1 MDVNR
6 FFNYGGDYVKN
17 PNYKKGN
24 GQPKYITSVD
34 ANPKVVSGVLTN
46 TADLPTVFNPDKTS
60 DRLARG
66 MLEHN
71 LPLRREDYINNNFNN
86 ILAESQ
92 SGIEQAKNSL
102 IQMASE
108 VTLGTVKGFADLFDM
123 LIYNNLRDNIDY
135 QNPVSSLLEDWQEAI
150 REDIAP
156 VYADQSKNVFNGGL
170 LDSGFIFQGLPSIMS
185 SLTLMI
191 PSRALTLGGAKY
203 IRFLGNKGVSWLRKA
218 EQANRAIVDG
228 EKLSKAAKLDMFL
241 NDANAFRRTK
251 EFTEFGVSGFAS
263 RLLENYQEARQ
274 TYRDSKDIYRELWN
288 KMDTA
293 QREAAIERLKNENG
307 TDAVNWENEDEVIDL
322 VSRNAADKT
331 FVDDLWN
338 TGFDIYQMYALAKPL
353 RAINGPSRAA
363 LRRFQRTQLQ
373 NLGKSEKEINQI
385 IANRTRW
392 QKTKDAVS
400 DFAFG
405 AKHTMLSELSEGVEE
420 AVNYIAQEEGMTYGK
435 ILLGTY
441 EGGDLGQ
448 RLKQYAVNPKL
459 WDSAFWGFIG
469 GITFAAGGAQINRL
483 TDARRIQQ
491 KAEEVN
497 KVHPEFNVKIPTFW
511 EAYRQTE
518 NDNRLRNLKSRADM
532 YKKAIG
538 DLIKIKNGED
548 INGITQN
555 GKLESEGEIEA
566 ARNYRFLSFV
576 DDVLLDAMDSGNYD
590 MAREFLESDELAN
603 AFIESG
609 YMSKKDMDNLRTNV
623 RTRGEELIKKYN
635 KHLRI
640 ARNAT
645 ESFGRQNDADLWKTP
660 AEFFNLV
667 ARQNIKHELTAEY
680 FQSQIDAINASDLV
694 LEDDVKE
701 KLNEAGVD
709 FKGMI
714 DTIMTAHQIGMINA
728 QIADIENSSR
738 KSTLTGQNDLRLLK
752 LQKKVLEE
760 GLSNQRLINKK
771 PESDV
776 NRLSRILLGL
786 QNAASVEVVPG
797 SGTSEGNPIAYQ
809 ANTANDNYIT
819 FKNTV
824 ESKDKELIKKLH
836 PAIEEILDNTSEEE
850 QDNLISRAL
859 RQSNVANQQLETI
872 YRDIN
877 TGELTGEAK
886 LLKNISEQLA
896 TNYANLSTYQHLKN
910 FERAQIATTKD
921 EVLQQVHM
929 ISNFFNEDRQV
940 VIEQGNA
947 LLHHLAKKY
956 GKDNILAELTQYLEE
971 GIHSDYFDAFEK
983 EERDAFDY
991 YVKLMN
997 LMQPQNDLLLGDVR
1011 RSLNANE
1018 IHDFTIDKPVVDRI
1032 LDERRRAA
1040 EKSSTSE
1047 KPVTGASTLGST
1059 ISSADTEETAEE
1071 TKSGEIEEIEDG
1083 EEKEESEFEDT
1094 EGEVIIGDTRSDTD
1108 NTTTNTGLDI
1118 SKSTNYLYRHSAHLS
1133 AVKNI
1138 ITTANNDVNAVHQI
1152 VEKTKQE
1159 IDKVK
1164 QDLEEVKRQYAG
1176 RNDISDVTRGPLAQL
1191 GILGQRLAE
1200 AEAAEFILNS
1210 DEGAIETAFDETSVS
1225 DKTKLEQIK
1234 QKVLKLKQEI
1244 SSTGEEEQPFDEDMA
1259 MIEIADAIKSL
1270 ATSENKSLNDESV
1283 IARIKQ
1289 VFKEDNTDL
1298 TDEVVDVLFSR
1309 AKTLN
1314 AAESGEEYRALE
1326 SEIADGVIRL
1336 SAINTSDPTSLAA
1349 KRAKQILNSSFEEL
1363 LKTYNTYLG
1372 RGTVNGKQVIY
1383 LESLLRYAKAITN
1396 NKYSAEQVFAAINK
1410 IIVDNPNKYV
1420 VVSENQ
1426 DTQHI
1431 IQEVAKPITVR
1442 RANLD
1447 DRIGGKNFDFAAV
1460 INKVDK
1466 DTRKKILDALE
1477 KCKVGDKIICRLNN
1491 NRTTKKKFD
1500 GTKFENGISFFLQTE
1515 EGELLVAV
1523 APTPASLDGT
1533 KATGTGHWYE
1543 QENGWFHEFD
1553 YDTNNAREYELEKF
1567 FKDLLTS
1574 DDTDAVEFRR
1584 LLHEYESL
1592 RFDEYQALEPKYIA
1606 QAYPHLEAFAR
1617 NKGYNIDKPSK
1628 TAKPRYLYAI
1638 GETSFEDQRRRF
1650 RHISALD
1657 VFVLDEQALV
1667 LESLGFV
1674 KRTAQEEADSK
1685 RDSIHQWF
1693 LKMIESSNA
1702 RQQIKDDI
1710 KASDDDSTIV
1720 TIATKNEPTL
1730 IITDE
1735 AHAAPVSVAI
1745 ADKHKDSIKIATGT
1759 IGDTS
1764 TVTASGQAEPFS
1776 IVGQNTKSR
1785 TVVLIDKP
1793 QGGQTYI
1800 NAYPINMKAPVI
1812 STNNKMK
1819 AFKLALETR
1828 LKELLD
1834 EWKDTKDSTALQAF
1848 IYELVGVDSKA
1859 SSLFRGFRPQAI
1871 PNTPNG
1877 FRIPFRVKNGE
1888 IVPITDTEGTVHY
1901 LNFFDSVP
1909 SAGGRIA
1916 RAAVQEF
1923 DTTPGVNNE
1932 KATIWNRTPKDTS
1945 NLTAQT
1951 RLEKRIIDVV
1961 INSLIFKIDPLYIL
1975 ADNSPSVTHTGI
1987 ASRDADGNFI
1997 LKVSGIKN
2005 VPKALEDY
2013 KDKDGNIVIDDFGS
2027 FGDFILKNDLV
2038 NLSTTHY
2045 GNTNF
2050 EFRDNNKG
2058 QLGIT
2063 YTLDNNPVSSPVEG
2077 IDTTPPAKP
2086 ASVEETL
2093 RAKVE
2098 SIFDKASKSKRKQN
2112 ISKQLLT
2119 TIVEKL
2125 GETSSLYKIIYPTE
2139 RSKTPRIP
2147 TILNSLLHSNV
2158 KEIKDFNG
2166 ASITYKDSSITIVPD
2181 NASAMYVPED
2191 CVITTANGTI
2201 QLHKGDIVVGDIFM
2215 NWLDGNN
2222 TELYDAIR
2230 SLIHENLHASM
2241 DEKKVDS
2248 PYNNEYLISGLEEIY
2263 NELKAAKPDSKFVTK
2278 DLSKLS
2284 KSKKQYELEEFL
2296 VESLTNFELIK
2307 ELNEVSAENVILPTK
2322 KKSLLAKLL
2331 DRILNWLKD
2340 FLGKD
2345 FNVNKDSLL
2354 AKEFE
2359 IFESVINETPAD
2371 TTNRE
2376 EPTDSST
2383 GDVTEPI
2390 EPDTIVPDNN
2400 AINNADIDSIDLS
2413 GMFSTVAVSNQDNI
2427 SSEMQAIKERAIA
2440 DGTFMKAPNGNPTNL
2455 TERQWLQVRTKAFKD
2470 WFGDW
2475 EKAFIIPMSF
2485 MPKKGWVVGK
2495 IIDNPIDAANIC
2507 DNTQIKVLNSII
2519 KQFGKPNNKGKF
2531 YAKPVTIWAKSPIN
2545 NKQIHHSTVAVR
2557 INGKIYLY
2565 DMPQSEYIKYNS
2577 ENNGTVIKEYSP
2589 RLIEY
2594 TEENLKTLYGTADE
2608 NIHLNDESILDN
2620 DIIELPLTNASKVV
2634 DENGEPLVVYHGSRY
2649 QFNIIDFNKSEDK
2662 TSFFATDNKDTSSTY
2677 GLGQGYALFF
2687 NLKNPYILDG
2697 LGQPWNKLKLNE
2709 EDYTDKTEIWKM
2721 PFMTTK
2727 EIVSWAKEKGY
2738 DGVIFNDIIDNGK
2751 YTGIVYENESLV
2763 LQELEYKGFPNTY
2776 IKERRDRILDMMR
2789 ADVFAA
2795 FDTPNQIKS
2804 ATDNIGAFSSTNN
2817 DIRFSSLS
2825 VSNSTPSATAPSI
2838 RSFMANLDSS
2848 TYDDIQEKL
2857 NNGVMSITCK

>member
-24 GQPKYITSVD
+24 GQPKYITSVN
-34 ANPKVVSGVLTN
+34 ANSNVVSGVLTN

-123 LIYNNLRDNIDY
+123 IVYNNIRDNIDY

-185 SLTLMI
+185 SLTLLI
-191 PSRALTLGGAKY
+191 PSRALTLGGAKA
-203 IRFLGNKGVSWLRKA
+203 IRFLGNKGVGWLRKA
-218 EQANRAIVDG
+218 EQANRAITDG

-251 EFTEFGVSGFAS
+251 EFTEFGVGGFAS

-274 TYRDSKDIYRELWN
+274 TYRDSKGIYRETWN

-307 TDAVNWENEDEVIDL
+307 VDAVNWENEDEVIDL

-373 NLGKSEKEINQI
+373 NLGKSEKEINDI

-405 AKHTMLSELSEGVEE
+405 AKHTMLAELSEGVEE

-435 ILLGTY
+435 MLLGAY

-448 RLKQYAVNPKL
+448 RLKQYAVDPKL
-459 WDSAFWGFIG
+459 WDSAFWGFVG

-491 KAEEVN
+491 RAEEVN
-497 KVHPEFNVKIPTFW
+497 KVHPELNIKIPTFW

-518 NDNRLRNLKSRADM
+518 NDNRLRNLTSRADM
-532 YKKAIG
+532 YKKTID
-538 DLIKIKNGED
+538 DLTKIKNGED

-566 ARNYRFLSFV
+566 ARNYRFFSFV

-590 MAREFLESDELAN
+590 MAREFLKSDELAN

-609 YMSKKDMDNLRTNV
+609 HMSKEDMDKLRTNV

-640 ARNAT
+640 ARNAV
-645 ESFGRQNDADLWKTP
+645 ESLGRENHADLWKTP
-660 AEFFNLV
+660 AEFFNIV

-694 LEDDVKE
+694 LEDDVRE
-701 KLNEAGVD
+701 KLDEAGVD
-709 FKGMI
+709 FKGMM

-738 KSTLTGQNDLRLLK
+738 KSTLTGQNDLRLLN

-771 PESDV
+771 PESNVD
-776 NRLSRILLGL
+776 RLSRILFGL

-797 SGTSEGNPIAYQ
+797 SGTTEGNPTAYQ
-809 ANTANDNYIT
+809 ANTANANYIT

-836 PAIEEILDNTSEEE
+836 PVIEEILDSTPVEE
-850 QDNLISRAL
+850 QDDLITRAL
-859 RQSNVANQQLETI
+859 RTSNVANQQLETI
-872 YRDIN
+872 YRDRS

-910 FERAQIATTKD
+910 FENAQIATTKD

-929 ISNFFNEDRQV
+929 ISNFFNEDKQV
-940 VIEQGNA
+940 AIEQGNA

-956 GKDNILAELTQYLEE
+956 GKDNILDELIQYLKE
-971 GIHSDYFDAFEK
+971 GTHSDYFNTFDK

-997 LMQPQNDLLLGDVR
+997 LMQPQNDLLLGDIR
-1011 RSLNANE
+1011 RSLDANE
-1018 IHDFTIDKPVVDRI
+1018 IHDFTIDKPIVDRI

-1047 KPVTGASTLGST
+1047 KPVTGASVSGLT
-1059 ISSADTEETAEE
+1059 ISSADTKEMADEAESE
-1071 TKSGEIEEIEDG
+1071 EIEEIE
-1083 EEKEESEFEDT
+1083 ERKKKKESELEDT
-1094 EGEVIIGDTRSDTD
+1094 EGEVIIGDTRGDILKHPD
-1108 NTTTNTGLDI
+1108 NIAAGTLLAKLQTKSPGRMTNDELND
-1118 SKSTNYLYRHSAHLS
+1118 YL
-1133 AVKNI
+1133 N
-1138 ITTANNDVNAVHQI
+1138 QI
-1152 VEKTKQE
+1152 NEVAAD
-1159 IDKVK
+1159 DK
-1164 QDLEEVKRQYAG
+1164 Y
-1176 RNDISDVTRGPLAQL
+1176 ISDFNRQQL
-1191 GILGQRLAE
+1191 
-1200 AEAAEFILNS
+1200 NVYK
-1210 DEGAIETAFDETSVS
+1210 ETI
-1225 DKTKLEQIK
+1225 TKEINNRPDAS
-1234 QKVLKLKQEI
+1234 I
-1244 SSTGEEEQPFDEDMA
+1244 SSMGEETQPFNEDMA
-1259 MIEIADAIKSL
+1259 MLEIADGIKTL
-1270 ATSENKSLNDESV
+1270 ATSESKTLDDEGV

-1289 VFKEDNTDL
+1289 VFKEDNPEL
-1298 TDEVVDVLFSR
+1298 SDEVVDVLFSR
-1309 AKTLN
+1309 AKALN

-1326 SEIADGVIRL
+1326 SELADGIIRL
-1336 SAINTSDPTSLAA
+1336 SSIGTSDSTSLAA
-1349 KRAKQILNSSFEEL
+1349 QRAKQILNSSFEEL

-1410 IIVDNPNKYV
+1410 IIVDNPDKYV

-1447 DRIGGKNFDFAAV
+1447 DRIGGKNFDFAVV

-1466 DTRKKILDALE
+1466 DTRKKILDALD
-1477 KCKVGDKIICRLNN
+1477 KCKVGDKVICRLN
-1491 NRTTKKKFD
+1491 TDPDKKD
-1500 GTKFENGISFFLQTE
+1500 ANGNPWENGIDFYLVTE
-1515 EGELLVAV
+1515 EGEILIAQ
-1523 APTPASLDGT
+1523 APTPAVPKGT
-1533 KATGTGHWYE
+1533 SYYKGTGHWIE
-1543 QENGWFHEFD
+1543 AENSWWYQFS
-1553 YDTNNAREYELEKF
+1553 YDTNNPVEYDIEKF

-1574 DDTDAVEFRR
+1574 DDADAVEFRR

-1592 RFDEYQALEPKYIA
+1592 KFDEYETLTPQYTA
-1606 QAYPHLEAFAR
+1606 QAYPHLEAFAKK
-1617 NKGYNIDKPSK
+1617 KGYNIDDPERKNNK
-1628 TAKPRYLYAI
+1628 RDYLYQKGAL
-1638 GETSFEDQRRRF
+1638 SFEDQCKRF
-1650 RHISALD
+1650 RHISSLD

-1710 KASDDDSTIV
+1710 KHSDDNSTVV

-1730 IITDE
+1730 IITDK

-1745 ADKHKDSIKIATGT
+1745 ANKHKDSIKIATGT

-1812 STNNKMK
+1812 TTNNKMK

-1945 NLTAQT
+1945 NLTTQT

-1961 INSLIFKIDPLYIL
+1961 INSLIFKVDPLYIL

-2013 KDKDGNIVIDDFGS
+2013 KDKDGNIVIDGFGS

-2045 GNTNF
+2045 GDTNF

-2077 IDTTPPAKP
+2077 IDTTPQAKP
-2086 ASVEETL
+2086 APVEETL

-2098 SIFDKASKSKRKQN
+2098 SIFDKASKTKRKQN
-2112 ISKQLLT
+2112 VSRQLLT
-2119 TIVEKL
+2119 AIVEKR
-2125 GETSSLYKIIYPTE
+2125 GETSSLYKIIYPTS

-2166 ASITYKDSSITIVPD
+2166 ASITYKDSSTTIVPD

-2191 CVITTANGTI
+2191 CAITTANGTI
-2201 QLHKGDIVVGDIFM
+2201 QLHKGDIVVGDIFI

-2263 NELKAAKPDSKFVTK
+2263 NELKAAKPNSRFVTK
-2278 DLSKLS
+2278 DLSNLS

-2322 KKSLLAKLL
+2322 KKSLLSKLL
-2331 DRILNWLKD
+2331 DRILNWLRD

-2359 IFESVINETPAD
+2359 IFESVINETPD
-2371 TTNRE
+2371 NTTNRE
-2376 EPTDSST
+2376 EPMDSST
-2383 GDVTEPI
+2383 GDVIEPT
-2390 EPDTIVPDNN
+2390 EPDTIIPDNN
-2400 AINNADIDSIDLS
+2400 AINNVDIDSIDLS

-2427 SSEMQAIKERAIA
+2427 YSEMQVIKERSIA
-2440 DGTFMKAPNGNPTNL
+2440 DGTFMNAPNGNPTNL
-2455 TERQWLQVRTKAFKD
+2455 TERQWLQVRTKEFKE

-2475 EKAFIIPMSF
+2475 
-2485 MPKKGWVVGK
+2485 
-2495 IIDNPIDAANIC
+2495 
-2507 DNTQIKVLNSII
+2507 
-2519 KQFGKPNNKGKF
+2519 
-2531 YAKPVTIWAKSPIN
+2531 IN
-2545 NKQIHHSTVAVR
+2545 DPA
-2557 INGKIYLY
+2557 
-2565 DMPQSEYIKYNS
+2565 
-2577 ENNGTVIKEYSP
+2577 
-2589 RLIEY
+2589 
-2594 TEENLKTLYGTADE
+2594 
-2608 NIHLNDESILDN
+2608 
-2620 DIIELPLTNASKVV
+2620 NASKVV
-2634 DENGEPLVVYHGSRY
+2634 DENGEPLVVYHGNR
-2649 QFNIIDFNKSEDK
+2649 
-2662 TSFFATDNKDTSSTY
+2662 TDNKITTFDLSRKGTEHKERAISGFWFTTDKDIAKEE
-2677 GLGQGYALFF
+2677 YALKPESIGKGIEYLQYGEVIPVFL
-2687 NLKNPYILDG
+2687 NIKNPI
-2697 LGQPWNKLKLNE
+2697 
-2709 EDYTDKTEIWKM
+2709 KTEQQGIEVKDT
-2721 PFMTTK
+2721 FYGRFTT
-2727 EIVSWAKEKGY
+2727 AKEKLNDFIDRSKALTRKNTDGY
-2738 DGVIFNDIIDNGK
+2738 ILTLVDSDN
-2751 YTGIVYENESLV
+2751 
-2763 LQELEYKGFPNTY
+2763 
-2776 IKERRDRILDMMR
+2776 R
-2789 ADVFAA
+2789 ADDFVSKQIQLVVNN
-2795 FDTPNQIKS
+2795 PNQIKS
-2804 ATDNIGAFSSTNN
+2804 ATDNNGDFSSTNN

-2838 RSFMANLDSS
+2838 RSFMANLDAS

-2857 NNGVMSITCK
+2857 NNGVISITCK

>member
-24 GQPKYITSVD
+24 GQPKYITSVN
-34 ANPKVVSGVLTN
+34 ANSNVVSGVLTN

-66 MLEHN
+66 MLEHS

-108 VTLGTVKGFADLFDM
+108 VTLGTVKGFSDLFDM

-185 SLTLMI
+185 SLTLLI

-203 IRFLGNKGVSWLRKA
+203 IRFLGNKGVGWLRKA

-435 ILLGTY
+435 ILLGAY

-532 YKKAIG
+532 YKKAID
-538 DLIKIKNGED
+538 DLSKIKNRED

-566 ARNYRFLSFV
+566 ARTYRFLNFV

-694 LEDDVKE
+694 LEDDVRE

-709 FKGMI
+709 FKGMM

-819 FKNTV
+819 FKNIV

-872 YRDIN
+872 YRDTN

-956 GKDNILAELTQYLEE
+956 GKDNILSELTQYLEE

-1032 LDERRRAA
+1032 LDERKRAA

-1047 KPVTGASTLGST
+1047 KSVTGASTLGST
-1059 ISSADTEETAEE
+1059 ISSAGTEETAEE
-1071 TKSGEIEEIEDG
+1071 AESGEIEEIEG
-1083 EEKEESEFEDT
+1083 REEKEESEFEDT
-1094 EGEVIIGDTRSDTD
+1094 EGEVIIGDTRNNTD
-1108 NTTTNTGLDI
+1108 STTTNTGLDI
-1118 SKSTNYLYRHSAHLS
+1118 SKSTNYLYRHPAHLS
-1133 AVKNI
+1133 DVKSI
-1138 ITTANNDVNAVHQI
+1138 ITTANNDVNAVHQV

-1234 QKVLKLKQEI
+1234 QKVLKLKQES

-1270 ATSENKSLNDESV
+1270 ATSESKSLNDESV

-1326 SEIADGVIRL
+1326 SELADGIIRL
-1336 SAINTSDPTSLAA
+1336 SAIGTSDPTSLAA
-1349 KRAKQILNSSFEEL
+1349 QRAKQILNSSFEEL

-1410 IIVDNPNKYV
+1410 IIVDNPDKYV

-1477 KCKVGDKIICRLNN
+1477 KCKVGDKVICRLNIDPN
-1491 NRTTKKKFD
+1491 KKD
-1500 GTKFENGISFFLQTE
+1500 ANGNPYENGIDFYLVTE
-1515 EGELLVAV
+1515 EGEILVAQ
-1523 APTPASLDGT
+1523 APTPAVPKGT
-1533 KATGTGHWYE
+1533 SYYKGTGHWVE
-1543 QENGWFHEFD
+1543 AENSWWYQFS
-1553 YDTNNAREYELEKF
+1553 YDTNNPVEYDIEKF
-1567 FKDLLTS
+1567 FKDLLIS
-1574 DDTDAVEFRR
+1574 DDADAVEFRR

-1592 RFDEYQALEPKYIA
+1592 RFDEYEALTPKYTA
-1606 QAYPHLEAFAR
+1606 QAYPHLEAFAEK
-1617 NKGYNIDKPSK
+1617 KGYNINDPEKK
-1628 TAKPRYLYAI
+1628 DNKRDYLYQK
-1638 GETSFEDQRRRF
+1638 GTLSFEDQCRRF

-1674 KRTAQEEADSK
+1674 KRTAQEEANSK

-1720 TIATKNEPTL
+1720 TITTKNEPTL

-1735 AHAAPVSVAI
+1735 AHAVPVSVAI

-2086 ASVEETL
+2086 TPVEETL

-2139 RSKTPRIP
+2139 RSKTPHIP

-2166 ASITYKDSSITIVPD
+2166 AGITYKDSSTTIVPD

-2191 CVITTANGTI
+2191 CAITTANGTI

-2359 IFESVINETPAD
+2359 IFESVINETPTD

-2455 TERQWLQVRTKAFKD
+2455 TEIQWLQVRTKNFIN

-2475 EKAFIIPMSF
+2475 
-2485 MPKKGWVVGK
+2485 
-2495 IIDNPIDAANIC
+2495 
-2507 DNTQIKVLNSII
+2507 
-2519 KQFGKPNNKGKF
+2519 
-2531 YAKPVTIWAKSPIN
+2531 IN
-2545 NKQIHHSTVAVR
+2545 
-2557 INGKIYLY
+2557 
-2565 DMPQSEYIKYNS
+2565 DP
-2577 ENNGTVIKEYSP
+2577 
-2589 RLIEY
+2589 
-2594 TEENLKTLYGTADE
+2594 D
-2608 NIHLNDESILDN
+2608 
-2620 DIIELPLTNASKVV
+2620 NASKVV
-2634 DENGEPLVVYHGSRY
+2634 DKNGEPLVVYHGSRY

-2677 GLGQGYALFF
+2677 GLGQGHALFF

-2776 IKERRDRILDMMR
+2776 IEKRRDRILDMMR

-2804 ATDNIGAFSSTNN
+2804 ATDNNGDFSSTNN

-2838 RSFMANLDSS
+2838 RSFMANLDAS
-2848 TYDDIQEKL
+2848 TYEDIQEKL
-2857 NNGVMSITCK
+2857 NNGVISITCK

>member
-34 ANPKVVSGVLTN
+34 ANSKVVSGVLTN
-46 TADLPTVFNPDKTS
+46 TADLPTVFNPDKAS

-66 MLEHN
+66 MLDHN

-191 PSRALTLGGAKY
+191 PSRALTLGGSKV
-203 IRFLGNKGVSWLRKA
+203 IRFLGNKGVGWLRKA
-218 EQANRAIVDG
+218 EQANRAITDG

-241 NDANAFRRTK
+241 NDANAYRRTK
-251 EFTEFGVSGFAS
+251 EFAEFGVGGFAS

-274 TYRDSKDIYRELWN
+274 TYRDSKGIYREIWN

-307 TDAVNWENEDEVIDL
+307 ENAINWENEDEVIDL

-373 NLGKSEKEINQI
+373 NLGKTEKEINEI

-405 AKHTMLSELSEGVEE
+405 AKHTMLAELSEGVEE

-435 ILLGTY
+435 MLLGDY
-441 EGGDLGQ
+441 KGGDLGQ

-459 WDSAFWGFIG
+459 WDSAFWGFVG

-491 KAEEVN
+491 RAEEVN
-497 KVHPEFNVKIPTFW
+497 KVHPDLNIKIPTFW

-518 NDNRLRNLKSRADM
+518 NDNRLRNLTSRADM
-532 YKKAIG
+532 YKKTID
-538 DLIKIKNGED
+538 DLTKIKDGKD

-566 ARNYRFLSFV
+566 ARNYRFFSFV
-576 DDVLLDAMDSGNYD
+576 DDILLDAMDSGNYD

-609 YMSKKDMDNLRTNV
+609 HMSKEDMDKLRTNI
-623 RTRGEELIKKYN
+623 RIRGEELIKKYN

-640 ARNAT
+640 ARNAA
-645 ESFGRQNDADLWKTP
+645 ESLGKENHADLWKIP

-694 LEDDVKE
+694 LEDDVRE
-701 KLNEAGVD
+701 KLDEAGVD
-709 FKGMI
+709 FKGMM

-728 QIADIENSSR
+728 QIADIENSSK

-760 GLSNQRLINKK
+760 GLSNQRLVNKK
-771 PESDV
+771 PESNVD
-776 NRLSRILLGL
+776 RLSRILFGL

-797 SGTSEGNPIAYQ
+797 TGTTEGNPTAYQ
-809 ANTANDNYIT
+809 ANTANANYIT

-836 PAIEEILDNTSEEE
+836 PVIEEILDSTPVEE
-850 QDNLISRAL
+850 QDDLITRAL
-859 RQSNVANQQLETI
+859 RTSNVTNQQLETI
-872 YRDIN
+872 YRDSK

-929 ISNFFNEDRQV
+929 ISNFFNEDKQV
-940 VIEQGNA
+940 AIEQGNA

-971 GIHSDYFDAFEK
+971 GTHSDYFNTFDK
-983 EERDAFDY
+983 EERDTFDY
-991 YVKLMN
+991 YTKLMN

-1011 RSLNANE
+1011 RSLAANE

-1047 KPVTGASTLGST
+1047 KPATGASASGST
-1059 ISSADTEETAEE
+1059 ISSADTEETTEEAESE
-1071 TKSGEIEEIEDG
+1071 EIEEIEEG
-1083 EEKEESEFEDT
+1083 EEVEESESEDT
-1094 EGEVIIGDTRSDTD
+1094 EGEVIIGDTGSAEDTED
-1108 NTTTNTGLDI
+1108 DTAEGDTAAGE
-1118 SKSTNYLYRHSAHLS
+1118 ST
-1133 AVKNI
+1133 
-1138 ITTANNDVNAVHQI
+1138 
-1152 VEKTKQE
+1152 
-1159 IDKVK
+1159 
-1164 QDLEEVKRQYAG
+1164 
-1176 RNDISDVTRGPLAQL
+1176 
-1191 GILGQRLAE
+1191 
-1200 AEAAEFILNS
+1200 
-1210 DEGAIETAFDETSVS
+1210 
-1225 DKTKLEQIK
+1225 
-1234 QKVLKLKQEI
+1234 I
-1244 SSTGEEEQPFDEDMA
+1244 SSTGEEIQPFDEDMA
-1259 MIEIADAIKSL
+1259 MLEIADGIKEL
-1270 ATSENKSLNDESV
+1270 ATSENLPINDETV
-1283 IARIKQ
+1283 VGLIREAFKQ
-1289 VFKEDNTDL
+1289 DNPDL

-1309 AKTLN
+1309 AKALN
-1314 AAESGEEYRALE
+1314 AAESGEEYRVLE
-1326 SEIADGVIRL
+1326 SELADGVIRL
-1336 SAINTSDPTSLAA
+1336 SAIGTSDPTSLAA
-1349 KRAKQILNSSFEEL
+1349 QRAKQILNSSFEEL

-1410 IIVDNPNKYV
+1410 IIVDNPDKYV

-1447 DRIGGKNFDFAAV
+1447 DRIGGKNFNFEAV
-1460 INKVDK
+1460 LDKVDK
-1466 DTRKKILDALE
+1466 DTRKKILDALD
-1477 KCKVGDKIICRLNN
+1477 KCKVGDKVICRLNDN
-1491 NRTTKKKFD
+1491 LTTKKKFD

-1523 APTPASLDGT
+1523 APTPASLGGT

-1574 DDTDAVEFRR
+1574 DDADAVEFRR

-1592 RFDEYQALEPKYIA
+1592 RFDEYQALEPQYVR

-1638 GETSFEDQRRRF
+1638 GETSFEDQCRRF

-1710 KASDDDSTIV
+1710 KASDDDSTII

-1745 ADKHKDSIKIATGT
+1745 ANKHKDTIKIATGT

-1800 NAYPINMKAPVI
+1800 NAYPINMKAPAI

-1877 FRIPFRVKNGE
+1877 FRIPFRVKDGE

-1909 SAGGRIA
+1909 SAGGRVA

-1923 DTTPGVNNE
+1923 DTTPGANNE
-1932 KATIWNRTPKDTS
+1932 KATVWNRTPKDTS
-1945 NLTAQT
+1945 NLTAQA

-1961 INSLIFKIDPLYIL
+1961 INSLIFKVDPLYIL

-2013 KDKDGNIVIDDFGS
+2013 KDKDGNIVIDGFGS

-2045 GNTNF
+2045 GDTNF

-2086 ASVEETL
+2086 APVEETL

-2098 SIFDKASKSKRKQN
+2098 SIFDKAAKAKRKQN
-2112 ISKQLLT
+2112 VSRQLLT

-2125 GETSSLYKIIYPTE
+2125 GETSSLYKIIYPTGK
-2139 RSKTPRIP
+2139 SKTPRIP
-2147 TILNSLLHSNV
+2147 TILRSLLHGNV
-2158 KEIKDFNG
+2158 REIKDFNG
-2166 ASITYKDSSITIVPD
+2166 ASITYKDSSTTIVPD
-2181 NASAMYVPED
+2181 SASAMYVPED
-2191 CVITTANGTI
+2191 CTITTASGTI

-2263 NELKAAKPDSKFVTK
+2263 NELKAAKPDSRFVTK

-2284 KSKKQYELEEFL
+2284 KSQKQYELEEFL

-2307 ELNEVSAENVILPTK
+2307 ELNDVSAENVTLPTR

-2331 DRILNWLKD
+2331 DRILNWLSD

-2359 IFESVINETPAD
+2359 IFESVITETPED
-2371 TTNRE
+2371 TINRE

-2383 GDVTEPI
+2383 GDVTEPT
-2390 EPDTIVPDNN
+2390 EPDTITPDNN
-2400 AINNADIDSIDLS
+2400 TINNSSMDDIDNLVT
-2413 GMFSTVAVSNQDNI
+2413 FSTIAV
-2427 SSEMQAIKERAIA
+2427 
-2440 DGTFMKAPNGNPTNL
+2440 
-2455 TERQWLQVRTKAFKD
+2455 
-2470 WFGDW
+2470 
-2475 EKAFIIPMSF
+2475 
-2485 MPKKGWVVGK
+2485 
-2495 IIDNPIDAANIC
+2495 
-2507 DNTQIKVLNSII
+2507 
-2519 KQFGKPNNKGKF
+2519 
-2531 YAKPVTIWAKSPIN
+2531 
-2545 NKQIHHSTVAVR
+2545 
-2557 INGKIYLY
+2557 
-2565 DMPQSEYIKYNS
+2565 
-2577 ENNGTVIKEYSP
+2577 
-2589 RLIEY
+2589 
-2594 TEENLKTLYGTADE
+2594 
-2608 NIHLNDESILDN
+2608 
-2620 DIIELPLTNASKVV
+2620 
-2634 DENGEPLVVYHGSRY
+2634 
-2649 QFNIIDFNKSEDK
+2649 
-2662 TSFFATDNKDTSSTY
+2662 
-2677 GLGQGYALFF
+2677 
-2687 NLKNPYILDG
+2687 
-2697 LGQPWNKLKLNE
+2697 
-2709 EDYTDKTEIWKM
+2709 
-2721 PFMTTK
+2721 
-2727 EIVSWAKEKGY
+2727 
-2738 DGVIFNDIIDNGK
+2738 
-2751 YTGIVYENESLV
+2751 
-2763 LQELEYKGFPNTY
+2763 
-2776 IKERRDRILDMMR
+2776 
-2789 ADVFAA
+2789 
-2795 FDTPNQIKS
+2795 
-2804 ATDNIGAFSSTNN
+2804 
-2817 DIRFSSLS
+2817 
-2825 VSNSTPSATAPSI
+2825 STPSIKSM
-2838 RSFMANLDSS
+2838 MANLDAK
-2848 TYDDIQEKL
+2848 TYTDIQEKL
-2857 NNGVMSITCK
+2857 NNGVISITCK

>member
-46 TADLPTVFNPDKTS
+46 TADLPTVFNPDKAS

-108 VTLGTVKGFADLFDM
+108 VTLGTVKGFSDLFDM
-123 LIYNNLRDNIDY
+123 IIYNNLRDNIDY

-156 VYADQSKNVFNGGL
+156 VYADPNKNVFNGGL
-170 LDSGFIFQGLPSIMS
+170 LDTGFIFQGLPSIMS

-191 PSRALTLGGAKY
+191 PSRALTLGGAKA
-203 IRFLGNKGVSWLRKA
+203 IRFLGNKGVGWLRKA
-218 EQANRAIVDG
+218 EQANRAITDG
-228 EKLSKAAKLDMFL
+228 EKLSKAAKLDTFL

-251 EFTEFGVSGFAS
+251 EFAEFGVGGFAS

-274 TYRDSKDIYRELWN
+274 TYRDSKGIYREIWN

-307 TDAVNWENEDEVIDL
+307 IDAVNWENEDEVIDL

-373 NLGKSEKEINQI
+373 NLGKTEKEINQI

-392 QKTKDAVS
+392 QKTRDAVS

-405 AKHTMLSELSEGVEE
+405 AKHTMLAELSECVEE

-435 ILLGTY
+435 ILLGAY
-441 EGGDLGQ
+441 DGGDLGQ
-448 RLKQYAVNPKL
+448 RMKQYVVNPKL

-491 KAEEVN
+491 RAEEVN
-497 KVHPEFNVKIPTFW
+497 KVHPELNVKIPTFW

-532 YKKAIG
+532 YKKTID
-538 DLIKIKNGED
+538 DLTKIKDGKD

-566 ARNYRFLSFV
+566 ARNYRFFSFV

-609 YMSKKDMDNLRTNV
+609 HMSKEDMDKLRTNIRV
-623 RTRGEELIKKYN
+623 RGEELIKKYN

-640 ARNAT
+640 ARNAA
-645 ESFGRQNDADLWKTP
+645 ESLGKENHADLWKTP

-694 LEDDVKE
+694 LEDDVRE
-701 KLNEAGVD
+701 KLDEAGVD
-709 FKGMI
+709 FKGMM

-728 QIADIENSSR
+728 QIAEIENSSR

-760 GLSNQRLINKK
+760 GLSNQRIVNKM

-776 NRLSRILLGL
+776 DRLSRILFGL

-797 SGTSEGNPIAYQ
+797 SGTAEGNPTAYQ
-809 ANTANDNYIT
+809 ANTANANYIT

-836 PAIEEILDNTSEEE
+836 PAIEEILNNTSEEE
-850 QDNLISRAL
+850 QDDLIARAL
-859 RQSNVANQQLETI
+859 RQSNVTNQQLETI
-872 YRDIN
+872 YRDN
-877 TGELTGEAK
+877 STGELTGEAK

-940 VIEQGNA
+940 VVEQGNA
-947 LLHHLAKKY
+947 LFHHLAKKY

-971 GIHSDYFDAFEK
+971 GTHSDYFNTFDK

-991 YVKLMN
+991 YTKLMN

-1011 RSLNANE
+1011 RSLDANE
-1018 IHDFTIDKPVVDRI
+1018 IHDFTIDKPVIDRI
-1032 LDERRRAA
+1032 LAERRRAA

-1047 KPVTGASTLGST
+1047 KPATGASASGST

-1071 TKSGEIEEIEDG
+1071 AESEEIEEIEEG
-1083 EEKEESEFEDT
+1083 EEVEESESEDT
-1094 EGEVIIGDTRSDTD
+1094 EGEVIIGDTGSAEDTKD
-1108 NTTTNTGLDI
+1108 DTAAGESTT
-1118 SKSTNYLYRHSAHLS
+1118 
-1133 AVKNI
+1133 
-1138 ITTANNDVNAVHQI
+1138 
-1152 VEKTKQE
+1152 
-1159 IDKVK
+1159 
-1164 QDLEEVKRQYAG
+1164 
-1176 RNDISDVTRGPLAQL
+1176 
-1191 GILGQRLAE
+1191 
-1200 AEAAEFILNS
+1200 
-1210 DEGAIETAFDETSVS
+1210 
-1225 DKTKLEQIK
+1225 
-1234 QKVLKLKQEI
+1234 
-1244 SSTGEEEQPFDEDMA
+1244 SSTGEEEQLFDEDMA
-1259 MIEIADAIKSL
+1259 MLEIADAIKSL
-1270 ATSENKSLNDESV
+1270 ATSESKPLDDESV
-1283 IARIKQ
+1283 IARVKQ
-1289 VFKEDNTDL
+1289 VFKEDNPDL

-1309 AKTLN
+1309 AKALN

-1326 SEIADGVIRL
+1326 SELADGVIRL
-1336 SAINTSDPTSLAA
+1336 SAISTSDPTSLAA

-1410 IIVDNPNKYV
+1410 IIVDNPDKYV

-1431 IQEVAKPITVR
+1431 IQEVAKPITVK

-1460 INKVDK
+1460 INKADK

-1477 KCKVGDKIICRLNN
+1477 KCKVGDKVVCRINYDPV
-1491 NRTTKKKFD
+1491 KKKFD
-1500 GTKFENGISFFLQTE
+1500 GTPFENGISFFLQTE
-1515 EGELLVAV
+1515 DGELLVAV
-1523 APTPASLDGT
+1523 APTPASTAGGS
-1533 KATGTGHWYE
+1533 KATGIGHWYE
-1543 QENGWFHEFD
+1543 QENGWYHEFD
-1553 YDTNNAREYELEKF
+1553 YEVENAKEYELEKF

-1574 DDTDAVEFRR
+1574 DDADAVEFRR
-1584 LLHEYESL
+1584 LLSEYESL
-1592 RFDEYQALEPKYIA
+1592 RFDEYQTLEPQYVA
-1606 QAYPHLEAFAR
+1606 QAYPHLETFAKK
-1617 NKGYNIDKPSK
+1617 KGYNIDDPSNK
-1628 TAKPRYLYAI
+1628 TNKRTYLYQK
-1638 GETSFEDQRRRF
+1638 GTLSFEDQRRRF

-1674 KRTAQEEADSK
+1674 KRTAQEEANSK

-1710 KASDDDSTIV
+1710 KASDDNSTIV

-1735 AHAAPVSVAI
+1735 AHAAPVSIAI
-1745 ADKHKDSIKIATGT
+1745 ANKYKDSIKIATGT

-1785 TVVLIDKP
+1785 TVVLINKP

-1800 NAYPINMKAPVI
+1800 NAYPINMKAPAI
-1812 STNNKMK
+1812 TTNNKMK

-1834 EWKDTKDSTALQAF
+1834 EWRDTKDSTALQAF

-1877 FRIPFRVKNGE
+1877 FRIPFRVKDGE

-1909 SAGGRIA
+1909 STGGRVA

-1923 DTTPGVNNE
+1923 DTTPGANNE
-1932 KATIWNRTPKDTS
+1932 KATVWNRTPKDTS

-1961 INSLIFKIDPLYIL
+1961 INSLIFKVDPLYIL

-2013 KDKDGNIVIDDFGS
+2013 KDKDGNIVIDGFGS

-2045 GNTNF
+2045 GDTNF

-2086 ASVEETL
+2086 APVEETL

-2098 SIFDKASKSKRKQN
+2098 SIFDKAAKAKRKQN
-2112 ISKQLLT
+2112 VSRQLL
-2119 TIVEKL
+2119 ISLIDKL
-2125 GETSSLYKIIYPTE
+2125 GPTHSLYTLIYGKNKSNKKAKIPE
-2139 RSKTPRIP
+2139 
-2147 TILNSLLHSNV
+2147 ILDNLLHSNV
-2158 KEIKDFNG
+2158 RYIPNING
-2166 ASITYKDSSITIVPD
+2166 ASIQYDEHNSQIIPD
-2181 NASAMYVPED
+2181 TASAMYVPSD
-2191 CVITTANGTI
+2191 CILVTSDGKTELKA
-2201 QLHKGDIVVGDIFM
+2201 GDIIVGDIFM

-2222 TELYDAIR
+2222 TELYDAVRTI
-2230 SLIHENLHASM
+2230 IHENLHASM

-2263 NELKAAKPDSKFVTK
+2263 NELKAAKPGSRFVTK

-2284 KSKKQYELEEFL
+2284 KSQKQYELEDFL
-2296 VESLTNFELIK
+2296 IDSLTNFELIK
-2307 ELNEVSAENVILPTK
+2307 DLNEVNTENVTLPTK

-2331 DRILNWLKD
+2331 DKVLNWLSD

-2371 TTNRE
+2371 TTRRE
-2376 EPTDSST
+2376 EPIDSST
-2383 GDVTEPI
+2383 GDVTEPT
-2390 EPDTIVPDNN
+2390 EPDTITPDNN
-2400 AINNADIDSIDLS
+2400 TINSSSMDDIDNLVT
-2413 GMFSTVAVSNQDNI
+2413 FSTIAVS
-2427 SSEMQAIKERAIA
+2427 
-2440 DGTFMKAPNGNPTNL
+2440 
-2455 TERQWLQVRTKAFKD
+2455 
-2470 WFGDW
+2470 
-2475 EKAFIIPMSF
+2475 
-2485 MPKKGWVVGK
+2485 
-2495 IIDNPIDAANIC
+2495 
-2507 DNTQIKVLNSII
+2507 
-2519 KQFGKPNNKGKF
+2519 
-2531 YAKPVTIWAKSPIN
+2531 
-2545 NKQIHHSTVAVR
+2545 
-2557 INGKIYLY
+2557 
-2565 DMPQSEYIKYNS
+2565 
-2577 ENNGTVIKEYSP
+2577 
-2589 RLIEY
+2589 
-2594 TEENLKTLYGTADE
+2594 
-2608 NIHLNDESILDN
+2608 
-2620 DIIELPLTNASKVV
+2620 
-2634 DENGEPLVVYHGSRY
+2634 
-2649 QFNIIDFNKSEDK
+2649 
-2662 TSFFATDNKDTSSTY
+2662 
-2677 GLGQGYALFF
+2677 
-2687 NLKNPYILDG
+2687 
-2697 LGQPWNKLKLNE
+2697 
-2709 EDYTDKTEIWKM
+2709 
-2721 PFMTTK
+2721 
-2727 EIVSWAKEKGY
+2727 
-2738 DGVIFNDIIDNGK
+2738 
-2751 YTGIVYENESLV
+2751 
-2763 LQELEYKGFPNTY
+2763 
-2776 IKERRDRILDMMR
+2776 
-2789 ADVFAA
+2789 
-2795 FDTPNQIKS
+2795 
-2804 ATDNIGAFSSTNN
+2804 
-2817 DIRFSSLS
+2817 
-2825 VSNSTPSATAPSI
+2825 APSI
-2838 RSFMANLDSS
+2838 KSMMANLDAS
-2848 TYDDIQEKL
+2848 TYADIQEKL
-2857 NNGVMSITCK
+2857 NNGVISITCK

>member
-24 GQPKYITSVD
+24 GQPKYITSVN
-34 ANPKVVSGVLTN
+34 ANSNVVSGVLTN

-123 LIYNNLRDNIDY
+123 IVYNNIRDNIDY

-185 SLTLMI
+185 SLTLLI
-191 PSRALTLGGAKY
+191 PSRALTLGGAKA
-203 IRFLGNKGVSWLRKA
+203 IRFLGNKGVGWLRKA
-218 EQANRAIVDG
+218 EQANRAITDG

-251 EFTEFGVSGFAS
+251 EFTEFGVGGFAS

-274 TYRDSKDIYRELWN
+274 TYRDSKGIYRETWN

-307 TDAVNWENEDEVIDL
+307 VDAVNWENEDEVIDL

-373 NLGKSEKEINQI
+373 NLGKSEKEINDI

-405 AKHTMLSELSEGVEE
+405 AKHTMLAELSEGVEE

-435 ILLGTY
+435 MLLGAY

-448 RLKQYAVNPKL
+448 RLKQYAVDPKL
-459 WDSAFWGFIG
+459 WDSAFWGFVG

-491 KAEEVN
+491 RAEEVN
-497 KVHPEFNVKIPTFW
+497 KVHPELNIKIPTFW

-518 NDNRLRNLKSRADM
+518 NDNRLRNLTSRADM
-532 YKKAIG
+532 YKKTID
-538 DLIKIKNGED
+538 DLTKIKNGED

-566 ARNYRFLSFV
+566 ARNYRFFSFV

-590 MAREFLESDELAN
+590 MAREFLKSDELAN

-609 YMSKKDMDNLRTNV
+609 HMSKEDMDKLRTNV

-640 ARNAT
+640 ARNAV
-645 ESFGRQNDADLWKTP
+645 ESLGRENHADLWKTP
-660 AEFFNLV
+660 AEFFNIV

-694 LEDDVKE
+694 LEDDVRE
-701 KLNEAGVD
+701 KLDEAGVD
-709 FKGMI
+709 FKGMM

-738 KSTLTGQNDLRLLK
+738 KSTLTGQNDLRLLN

-771 PESDV
+771 PESNVD
-776 NRLSRILLGL
+776 RLSRILFGL

-797 SGTSEGNPIAYQ
+797 SGTTEGNPTAYQ
-809 ANTANDNYIT
+809 ANTANANYIT

-836 PAIEEILDNTSEEE
+836 PVIEEILDSTPVEE
-850 QDNLISRAL
+850 QDDLITRAL
-859 RQSNVANQQLETI
+859 RTSNVANQQLETI
-872 YRDIN
+872 YRDRS

-910 FERAQIATTKD
+910 FENAQIATTKD

-929 ISNFFNEDRQV
+929 ISNFFNEDKQV
-940 VIEQGNA
+940 AIEQGNA

-956 GKDNILAELTQYLEE
+956 GKDNILDELIQYLKE
-971 GIHSDYFDAFEK
+971 GTHSDYFNTFDK

-997 LMQPQNDLLLGDVR
+997 LMQPQNDLLLGDIR
-1011 RSLNANE
+1011 RSLDANE
-1018 IHDFTIDKPVVDRI
+1018 IHDFTIDKPIVDRI

-1047 KPVTGASTLGST
+1047 KPVTGASVSGLT
-1059 ISSADTEETAEE
+1059 ISSADTKEMADEAESE
-1071 TKSGEIEEIEDG
+1071 EIEEIE
-1083 EEKEESEFEDT
+1083 ERKKKKESELEDT
-1094 EGEVIIGDTRSDTD
+1094 EGEVIIGDTRGDILKHPD
-1108 NTTTNTGLDI
+1108 NIAAGTLLAKLQTKSPGRMTNDELND
-1118 SKSTNYLYRHSAHLS
+1118 YL
-1133 AVKNI
+1133 N
-1138 ITTANNDVNAVHQI
+1138 QI
-1152 VEKTKQE
+1152 NEVAAD
-1159 IDKVK
+1159 DK
-1164 QDLEEVKRQYAG
+1164 Y
-1176 RNDISDVTRGPLAQL
+1176 ISDFNRQQL
-1191 GILGQRLAE
+1191 
-1200 AEAAEFILNS
+1200 NVYK
-1210 DEGAIETAFDETSVS
+1210 ETI
-1225 DKTKLEQIK
+1225 TKEINNRPDAS
-1234 QKVLKLKQEI
+1234 I
-1244 SSTGEEEQPFDEDMA
+1244 SSMGEETQPFNEDMA
-1259 MIEIADAIKSL
+1259 MLEIADGIKTL
-1270 ATSENKSLNDESV
+1270 ATSESKTLDDEGV

-1289 VFKEDNTDL
+1289 VFKEDNPEL
-1298 TDEVVDVLFSR
+1298 SDEVVDVLFSR
-1309 AKTLN
+1309 AKALN

-1326 SEIADGVIRL
+1326 SELADGIIRL
-1336 SAINTSDPTSLAA
+1336 SSIGTSDSTSLAA
-1349 KRAKQILNSSFEEL
+1349 QRAKQILNSSFEEL

-1410 IIVDNPNKYV
+1410 IIVDNPDKYV

-1447 DRIGGKNFDFAAV
+1447 DRIGGKNFDFAVV

-1466 DTRKKILDALE
+1466 DTRKKILDALD
-1477 KCKVGDKIICRLNN
+1477 KCKVGDKVICRLN
-1491 NRTTKKKFD
+1491 TDPDKKD
-1500 GTKFENGISFFLQTE
+1500 ANGNPWENGIDFYLVTE
-1515 EGELLVAV
+1515 EGEILIAQ
-1523 APTPASLDGT
+1523 APTPAVPKGT
-1533 KATGTGHWYE
+1533 SYYKGTGHWIE
-1543 QENGWFHEFD
+1543 AENSWWYQFS
-1553 YDTNNAREYELEKF
+1553 YDTNNPVEYDIEKF

-1574 DDTDAVEFRR
+1574 DDADAVEFRR

-1592 RFDEYQALEPKYIA
+1592 KFDEYEALTPQYTA
-1606 QAYPHLEAFAR
+1606 QAYPHLEAFAKK
-1617 NKGYNIDKPSK
+1617 KGYNIDDPERKNNK
-1628 TAKPRYLYAI
+1628 RDYLYQKGAL
-1638 GETSFEDQRRRF
+1638 SFEDQCKRF
-1650 RHISALD
+1650 RHISSLD

-1710 KASDDDSTIV
+1710 KHSDDNSTVV

-1730 IITDE
+1730 IITDK

-1745 ADKHKDSIKIATGT
+1745 ANKHKDSIKIATGT

-1812 STNNKMK
+1812 TTNNKMK

-1945 NLTAQT
+1945 NLTTQT

-1961 INSLIFKIDPLYIL
+1961 INSLIFKVDPLYIL

-2013 KDKDGNIVIDDFGS
+2013 KDKDGNIVIDGFGS

-2045 GNTNF
+2045 GDTNF

-2077 IDTTPPAKP
+2077 IDTTPQAKP
-2086 ASVEETL
+2086 APVEETL

-2098 SIFDKASKSKRKQN
+2098 SIFDKASKTKRKQN
-2112 ISKQLLT
+2112 VSRQLLT
-2119 TIVEKL
+2119 AIVEKR
-2125 GETSSLYKIIYPTE
+2125 GETSSLYKIIYPTS

-2166 ASITYKDSSITIVPD
+2166 ASITYKDSSTIIVPD

-2191 CVITTANGTI
+2191 CAITTANGTI
-2201 QLHKGDIVVGDIFM
+2201 QLHKGDIVVGDIFI

-2263 NELKAAKPDSKFVTK
+2263 NELKAAKPNSRFVTK
-2278 DLSKLS
+2278 DLSNLS

-2322 KKSLLAKLL
+2322 KKSLLSKLL
-2331 DRILNWLKD
+2331 DRILNWLRD

-2359 IFESVINETPAD
+2359 IFESVINETPD
-2371 TTNRE
+2371 NTTNRE
-2376 EPTDSST
+2376 EPMDSST
-2383 GDVTEPI
+2383 GDVIEPT
-2390 EPDTIVPDNN
+2390 EPDTIIPDNN
-2400 AINNADIDSIDLS
+2400 AINNVDIDSIDLS

-2427 SSEMQAIKERAIA
+2427 SSEMQIIKERSIA

-2455 TERQWLQVRTKAFKD
+2455 TERQWLQVRTKNFIN

-2475 EKAFIIPMSF
+2475 
-2485 MPKKGWVVGK
+2485 
-2495 IIDNPIDAANIC
+2495 
-2507 DNTQIKVLNSII
+2507 
-2519 KQFGKPNNKGKF
+2519 
-2531 YAKPVTIWAKSPIN
+2531 IN
-2545 NKQIHHSTVAVR
+2545 DPA
-2557 INGKIYLY
+2557 
-2565 DMPQSEYIKYNS
+2565 
-2577 ENNGTVIKEYSP
+2577 
-2589 RLIEY
+2589 
-2594 TEENLKTLYGTADE
+2594 
-2608 NIHLNDESILDN
+2608 
-2620 DIIELPLTNASKVV
+2620 NASKVV
-2634 DENGEPLVVYHGSRY
+2634 DENGEPLVVYHGSKSIFHTFKNKY
-2649 QFNIIDFNKSEDK
+2649 ETHKEEKYLETSEIKKEVLDTFTDKEKNILIPLINKFEDNPFIALSEFTKSEEELFNKYSKQLNILENSRKKVIQHYNIGD
-2662 TSFFATDNKDTSSTY
+2662 FFT
-2677 GLGQGYALFF
+2677 
-2687 NLKNPYILDG
+2687 
-2697 LGQPWNKLKLNE
+2697 
-2709 EDYTDKTEIWKM
+2709 TDKTYAETYGTNIYSVFLNIRNPKYSDKLHRIY
-2721 PFMTTK
+2721 TSDSRINSLQ
-2727 EIVSWAKEKGY
+2727 EEGY
-2738 DGVIFNDIIDNGK
+2738 DGDIGNDVKGRDIESKGKEYLVFN
-2751 YTGIVYENESLV
+2751 S
-2763 LQELEYKGFPNTY
+2763 
-2776 IKERRDRILDMMR
+2776 
-2789 ADVFAA
+2789 
-2795 FDTPNQIKS
+2795 NQIKS
-2804 ATDNIGAFSSTNN
+2804 ATDNNGDFSSTNN

-2838 RSFMANLDSS
+2838 RSFMANLDAS

-2857 NNGVMSITCK
+2857 NNGVISITCK

>member
-24 GQPKYITSVD
+24 GQPKYITSVN
-34 ANPKVVSGVLTN
+34 ANSNVVSGVLTN

-123 LIYNNLRDNIDY
+123 IVYNNIRDNIDY

-185 SLTLMI
+185 SLTLLI
-191 PSRALTLGGAKY
+191 PSRALTLGGAKA
-203 IRFLGNKGVSWLRKA
+203 IRFLGNKGVGWLRKA
-218 EQANRAIVDG
+218 EQANRAITDG
-228 EKLSKAAKLDMFL
+228 EKLSKAAKLDMLL

-251 EFTEFGVSGFAS
+251 EFTEFGVGGFAS

-274 TYRDSKDIYRELWN
+274 TYRDSKGIYRETWN

-307 TDAVNWENEDEVIDL
+307 VDAVNWENEDEVIDL

-373 NLGKSEKEINQI
+373 NLGKSEKEINDI

-405 AKHTMLSELSEGVEE
+405 AKHTMLAELSEGVEE

-435 ILLGTY
+435 MLLGAY

-448 RLKQYAVNPKL
+448 RLKQYAVDPKL
-459 WDSAFWGFIG
+459 WDSAFWGFVG

-491 KAEEVN
+491 KAKEVN
-497 KVHPEFNVKIPTFW
+497 KVHPELNIKIPTFW

-518 NDNRLRNLKSRADM
+518 NDNRLRNLTSRADM
-532 YKKAIG
+532 YKKTID
-538 DLIKIKNGED
+538 DLTKIKNGED

-566 ARNYRFLSFV
+566 ARNYRFFSFV

-590 MAREFLESDELAN
+590 MAREFLKSDELAN

-609 YMSKKDMDNLRTNV
+609 HMSKEDMDKLRTNV

-640 ARNAT
+640 ARNAV
-645 ESFGRQNDADLWKTP
+645 ESLGRENHADLWKTP
-660 AEFFNLV
+660 AEFFNIV

-694 LEDDVKE
+694 LEDDVRE
-701 KLNEAGVD
+701 KLDEAGVD
-709 FKGMI
+709 FKGMM

-738 KSTLTGQNDLRLLK
+738 KSTLTGQNDLRLLN

-771 PESDV
+771 PESNVD
-776 NRLSRILLGL
+776 RLSRILFGL

-797 SGTSEGNPIAYQ
+797 SGTTEGNPTAYQ
-809 ANTANDNYIT
+809 ANTANANYIT

-836 PAIEEILDNTSEEE
+836 PVIEEILDSTPVEE
-850 QDNLISRAL
+850 QDDLITRAL
-859 RQSNVANQQLETI
+859 RTSNVANQQLETI
-872 YRDIN
+872 YRDRS

-910 FERAQIATTKD
+910 FENAQIATTKD

-929 ISNFFNEDRQV
+929 ISNFFNEDKQV
-940 VIEQGNA
+940 AIEQGNA

-956 GKDNILAELTQYLEE
+956 GKDNILDELIQYLKE
-971 GIHSDYFDAFEK
+971 GTHSDYFNTFDK

-997 LMQPQNDLLLGDVR
+997 LMQPQNDLLLGDIR
-1011 RSLNANE
+1011 RSLDANE
-1018 IHDFTIDKPVVDRI
+1018 IHDFTIDKPIVDRI

-1047 KPVTGASTLGST
+1047 KPVTGASVSGLT
-1059 ISSADTEETAEE
+1059 ISSADTKEMDDEAESE
-1071 TKSGEIEEIEDG
+1071 EIEEIE
-1083 EEKEESEFEDT
+1083 ERKKKKESELEDT
-1094 EGEVIIGDTRSDTD
+1094 EGEVIIGDTRGDILKHPD
-1108 NTTTNTGLDI
+1108 NIAAGTLLAKLQTKSPGRMTNDELND
-1118 SKSTNYLYRHSAHLS
+1118 YL
-1133 AVKNI
+1133 N
-1138 ITTANNDVNAVHQI
+1138 QI
-1152 VEKTKQE
+1152 NEVAAD
-1159 IDKVK
+1159 DK
-1164 QDLEEVKRQYAG
+1164 Y
-1176 RNDISDVTRGPLAQL
+1176 ISDFNRQQL
-1191 GILGQRLAE
+1191 
-1200 AEAAEFILNS
+1200 NVYK
-1210 DEGAIETAFDETSVS
+1210 ETI
-1225 DKTKLEQIK
+1225 TKEINNRPDAS
-1234 QKVLKLKQEI
+1234 I
-1244 SSTGEEEQPFDEDMA
+1244 SSMGEETQPFNEDIVML
-1259 MIEIADAIKSL
+1259 EIADGIKTL
-1270 ATSENKSLNDESV
+1270 ATSESKTLDDEGV

-1289 VFKEDNTDL
+1289 VFKEDNPEFS
-1298 TDEVVDVLFSR
+1298 DEVVDVLFSR
-1309 AKTLN
+1309 AKALN

-1326 SEIADGVIRL
+1326 SELADSIIRL
-1336 SAINTSDPTSLAA
+1336 SSIGTSDSTSLAA
-1349 KRAKQILNSSFEEL
+1349 QRAKQILNSSFEEL

-1410 IIVDNPNKYV
+1410 IIVDNPDKYV

-1447 DRIGGKNFDFAAV
+1447 DRIGGKNFDFAVV

-1466 DTRKKILDALE
+1466 DTRKKILDALD
-1477 KCKVGDKIICRLNN
+1477 KCKVGDKVICRLN
-1491 NRTTKKKFD
+1491 TDPDKKD
-1500 GTKFENGISFFLQTE
+1500 ANGNPWENGIDFYLVTE
-1515 EGELLVAV
+1515 EGEILIAQ
-1523 APTPASLDGT
+1523 APTPAVPKGT
-1533 KATGTGHWYE
+1533 SYYKGTGHWIE
-1543 QENGWFHEFD
+1543 AENSWWYQFS
-1553 YDTNNAREYELEKF
+1553 YDTNNPVEYDIEKF

-1574 DDTDAVEFRR
+1574 DDADAVEFRR

-1592 RFDEYQALEPKYIA
+1592 KFDEYETLTPQYTA
-1606 QAYPHLEAFAR
+1606 QAYPHLEAFAKK
-1617 NKGYNIDKPSK
+1617 KGYNIDDPERKNNK
-1628 TAKPRYLYAI
+1628 RDYLYQKGAL
-1638 GETSFEDQRRRF
+1638 SFEDQCKRF
-1650 RHISALD
+1650 RHISSLD

-1710 KASDDDSTIV
+1710 KHSDDNSTVV

-1730 IITDE
+1730 IITDK

-1745 ADKHKDSIKIATGT
+1745 ANKHKDSIKIATGT

-1812 STNNKMK
+1812 TTNNKMK

-1916 RAAVQEF
+1916 RSAVQEF

-1945 NLTAQT
+1945 NLTTQT

-1961 INSLIFKIDPLYIL
+1961 INSLIFKVDPLYIL

-2013 KDKDGNIVIDDFGS
+2013 KDKDGNIVIDGFGS

-2045 GNTNF
+2045 GDTNF

-2077 IDTTPPAKP
+2077 IDTTPQAKP
-2086 ASVEETL
+2086 APVEETL

-2098 SIFDKASKSKRKQN
+2098 SIFDKASKTKRKQN
-2112 ISKQLLT
+2112 VSRQLLT
-2119 TIVEKL
+2119 AIVEKR
-2125 GETSSLYKIIYPTE
+2125 GETSSLYKIIYPTS

-2166 ASITYKDSSITIVPD
+2166 ASITYKDSSTTIVPD

-2191 CVITTANGTI
+2191 CAITTANGTI
-2201 QLHKGDIVVGDIFM
+2201 QLHKGDIVVGDIFI

-2263 NELKAAKPDSKFVTK
+2263 NELKAAKPNSRFVTK
-2278 DLSKLS
+2278 DLSNLS

-2322 KKSLLAKLL
+2322 KKSLLSKLL
-2331 DRILNWLKD
+2331 DRILNWLRD

-2359 IFESVINETPAD
+2359 IFESVINETPD
-2371 TTNRE
+2371 NTTNRE
-2376 EPTDSST
+2376 EPMDSST
-2383 GDVTEPI
+2383 GDVIEPT
-2390 EPDTIVPDNN
+2390 EPDTIIPDNN
-2400 AINNADIDSIDLS
+2400 AINNVDIDSIDLS

-2427 SSEMQAIKERAIA
+2427 YSEMQVIKERSIA

-2455 TERQWLQVRTKAFKD
+2455 TERQWLQVRTKEFKE

-2475 EKAFIIPMSF
+2475 
-2485 MPKKGWVVGK
+2485 
-2495 IIDNPIDAANIC
+2495 
-2507 DNTQIKVLNSII
+2507 
-2519 KQFGKPNNKGKF
+2519 
-2531 YAKPVTIWAKSPIN
+2531 IN
-2545 NKQIHHSTVAVR
+2545 DPA
-2557 INGKIYLY
+2557 
-2565 DMPQSEYIKYNS
+2565 
-2577 ENNGTVIKEYSP
+2577 
-2589 RLIEY
+2589 
-2594 TEENLKTLYGTADE
+2594 
-2608 NIHLNDESILDN
+2608 
-2620 DIIELPLTNASKVV
+2620 NASKVV
-2634 DENGEPLVVYHGSRY
+2634 DENGEPLVVYHGNR
-2649 QFNIIDFNKSEDK
+2649 
-2662 TSFFATDNKDTSSTY
+2662 TDNKITTFDLSRKGTEHKERAISGFWFTTDKDIAKEE
-2677 GLGQGYALFF
+2677 YALKPESIGKGIEYLQYGEVIPVFL
-2687 NLKNPYILDG
+2687 NIKNPI
-2697 LGQPWNKLKLNE
+2697 
-2709 EDYTDKTEIWKM
+2709 KTEQQGIEVKDT
-2721 PFMTTK
+2721 FYGRFTT
-2727 EIVSWAKEKGY
+2727 AKEKLNDFIDRSKALTRKNTDGY
-2738 DGVIFNDIIDNGK
+2738 ILTLVDSDN
-2751 YTGIVYENESLV
+2751 
-2763 LQELEYKGFPNTY
+2763 
-2776 IKERRDRILDMMR
+2776 R
-2789 ADVFAA
+2789 ADDFVSKQIQLVVNN
-2795 FDTPNQIKS
+2795 PNQIKS
-2804 ATDNIGAFSSTNN
+2804 ATDNNGDFSSTNN

-2838 RSFMANLDSS
+2838 RSFMANLDAS

-2857 NNGVMSITCK
+2857 NNGVISITCK

>member
-24 GQPKYITSVD
+24 GQPKYITSVN
-34 ANPKVVSGVLTN
+34 ANSNVVSGVLTN

-123 LIYNNLRDNIDY
+123 IIYNNIRDNIDY

-185 SLTLMI
+185 SLTLLI
-191 PSRALTLGGAKY
+191 PSRALTLGGAKA
-203 IRFLGNKGVSWLRKA
+203 IRFLGNKGVGWLRKA
-218 EQANRAIVDG
+218 EQANRAITDG

-251 EFTEFGVSGFAS
+251 EFTEFGVGGFAS

-274 TYRDSKDIYRELWN
+274 TYIDSKGIYRETWN

-307 TDAVNWENEDEVIDL
+307 VDAVNWENEDEVIDL

-373 NLGKSEKEINQI
+373 NLGKSEKEINDI

-405 AKHTMLSELSEGVEE
+405 AKHTMLAELSEGVEE

-435 ILLGTY
+435 MLLGAY

-448 RLKQYAVNPKL
+448 RLKQYAVDPKL
-459 WDSAFWGFIG
+459 WDSAFWGFVG

-491 KAEEVN
+491 RAEEVN
-497 KVHPEFNVKIPTFW
+497 KVHPELNIKIPTFW

-518 NDNRLRNLKSRADM
+518 NDNRLRNLTSRADM
-532 YKKAIG
+532 YKKTID
-538 DLIKIKNGED
+538 DLTKIKNGED

-566 ARNYRFLSFV
+566 ARNYRFFSFV

-590 MAREFLESDELAN
+590 MAREFLKSDELAN

-609 YMSKKDMDNLRTNV
+609 HMSKEDMDKLRTNV

-640 ARNAT
+640 ARNAV
-645 ESFGRQNDADLWKTP
+645 ESLGRENHADLWKTP
-660 AEFFNLV
+660 AEFFNIV

-694 LEDDVKE
+694 LEDDVRE
-701 KLNEAGVD
+701 KLDEAGVD
-709 FKGMI
+709 FKGMM

-738 KSTLTGQNDLRLLK
+738 KSTLTGQNDLRLLN

-771 PESDV
+771 PESNVD
-776 NRLSRILLGL
+776 RLSRILFGL

-797 SGTSEGNPIAYQ
+797 SGTTEGNPTAYQ
-809 ANTANDNYIT
+809 ANTANANYIT

-836 PAIEEILDNTSEEE
+836 PVIEEILDSTPVEE
-850 QDNLISRAL
+850 QDDLITRVL
-859 RQSNVANQQLETI
+859 RTSNVANQQLETI
-872 YRDIN
+872 YRDRS

-910 FERAQIATTKD
+910 FENAQIATTKD

-929 ISNFFNEDRQV
+929 ISNFFNEDKQV
-940 VIEQGNA
+940 AIEQSNA

-956 GKDNILAELTQYLEE
+956 GKDNILDELTQYLEK
-971 GIHSDYFDAFEK
+971 GTHSDYFNAFDK

-997 LMQPQNDLLLGDVR
+997 LMQPQNDLLLGDIR
-1011 RSLNANE
+1011 RSLDANE

-1047 KPVTGASTLGST
+1047 KPVTGASASGLTV
-1059 ISSADTEETAEE
+1059 SSADTEEMADEAESE
-1071 TKSGEIEEIEDG
+1071 EIEEIE
-1083 EEKEESEFEDT
+1083 ERKKKKESELEDT
-1094 EGEVIIGDTRSDTD
+1094 EGEVIIGDTRGDILKHPD
-1108 NTTTNTGLDI
+1108 NIAAGTLLAKLQTKSPGRMTNDELND
-1118 SKSTNYLYRHSAHLS
+1118 YL
-1133 AVKNI
+1133 N
-1138 ITTANNDVNAVHQI
+1138 QI
-1152 VEKTKQE
+1152 NEVAAD
-1159 IDKVK
+1159 DK
-1164 QDLEEVKRQYAG
+1164 Y
-1176 RNDISDVTRGPLAQL
+1176 ISDFNRQQL
-1191 GILGQRLAE
+1191 
-1200 AEAAEFILNS
+1200 NVYK
-1210 DEGAIETAFDETSVS
+1210 ETI
-1225 DKTKLEQIK
+1225 TKEINNRPDAS
-1234 QKVLKLKQEI
+1234 I
-1244 SSTGEEEQPFDEDMA
+1244 SSMGEETQPFNEDMA
-1259 MIEIADAIKSL
+1259 MLEIADGIKTL
-1270 ATSENKSLNDESV
+1270 ATSESKTLDDEGV

-1289 VFKEDNTDL
+1289 VFKEDNPEL
-1298 TDEVVDVLFSR
+1298 SDEVVDVLFSR
-1309 AKTLN
+1309 AKALN

-1326 SEIADGVIRL
+1326 SELADGIIRL
-1336 SAINTSDPTSLAA
+1336 SSIGTSDSTSLAA
-1349 KRAKQILNSSFEEL
+1349 QRAKQILNSSFEEL

-1410 IIVDNPNKYV
+1410 IIVDNPDKYV

-1447 DRIGGKNFDFAAV
+1447 DRIGGKNFDFAVV

-1466 DTRKKILDALE
+1466 DTRKKILDALD
-1477 KCKVGDKIICRLNN
+1477 KCKVGDKVICRLN
-1491 NRTTKKKFD
+1491 TDPDKKD
-1500 GTKFENGISFFLQTE
+1500 ANGNPWENGIDFYLVTE
-1515 EGELLVAV
+1515 EGEILIAQ
-1523 APTPASLDGT
+1523 APTPAVPKGT
-1533 KATGTGHWYE
+1533 SYYKGTGHWIE
-1543 QENGWFHEFD
+1543 AENSWWYQFS
-1553 YDTNNAREYELEKF
+1553 YDTNNPVEYDIEKF

-1574 DDTDAVEFRR
+1574 DDADAVEFRR

-1592 RFDEYQALEPKYIA
+1592 KFDEYEALTPQYTA
-1606 QAYPHLEAFAR
+1606 QAYPHLEAFAKK
-1617 NKGYNIDKPSK
+1617 KGYNIDDPERKNNK
-1628 TAKPRYLYAI
+1628 RDYLYQK
-1638 GETSFEDQRRRF
+1638 GTLSFEDQCKRF
-1650 RHISALD
+1650 RHISSLD

-1710 KASDDDSTIV
+1710 KHSDDNSTVV

-1730 IITDE
+1730 IITDK

-1745 ADKHKDSIKIATGT
+1745 ANKHKDSIKIATGT

-1812 STNNKMK
+1812 TTNNKMK

-1945 NLTAQT
+1945 NLTTQT

-1961 INSLIFKIDPLYIL
+1961 INSLIFKVDPLYIL

-2005 VPKALEDY
+2005 VPKELEDY
-2013 KDKDGNIVIDDFGS
+2013 KDKDGNIVIDGFGS

-2045 GNTNF
+2045 GDTNF

-2077 IDTTPPAKP
+2077 IDTTPQAKP
-2086 ASVEETL
+2086 APVEETL

-2098 SIFDKASKSKRKQN
+2098 SIFDKASKTKRKQN
-2112 ISKQLLT
+2112 VSRQLLT
-2119 TIVEKL
+2119 AIVEKR
-2125 GETSSLYKIIYPTE
+2125 GETSSLYKIIYPTS

-2166 ASITYKDSSITIVPD
+2166 ASITYKDSSTTIVPD

-2191 CVITTANGTI
+2191 CAITTANGTI
-2201 QLHKGDIVVGDIFM
+2201 QLHKGDIVVGDIFI

-2263 NELKAAKPDSKFVTK
+2263 NELKAAKPNSRFVTK
-2278 DLSKLS
+2278 DLSNLS

-2322 KKSLLAKLL
+2322 KKSLLSKLL
-2331 DRILNWLKD
+2331 NRILNWLSD

-2359 IFESVINETPAD
+2359 IFESVINETPD
-2371 TTNRE
+2371 NTTNRE
-2376 EPTDSST
+2376 EPMDSST
-2383 GDVTEPI
+2383 GDVIEPT
-2390 EPDTIVPDNN
+2390 EPDTIIPDNN
-2400 AINNADIDSIDLS
+2400 AINNVDIDSIDLS

-2427 SSEMQAIKERAIA
+2427 SSEMQVIKERSIA

-2455 TERQWLQVRTKAFKD
+2455 TERQWLQVRTKNFIN

-2475 EKAFIIPMSF
+2475 
-2485 MPKKGWVVGK
+2485 
-2495 IIDNPIDAANIC
+2495 
-2507 DNTQIKVLNSII
+2507 
-2519 KQFGKPNNKGKF
+2519 
-2531 YAKPVTIWAKSPIN
+2531 IN
-2545 NKQIHHSTVAVR
+2545 DPA
-2557 INGKIYLY
+2557 
-2565 DMPQSEYIKYNS
+2565 
-2577 ENNGTVIKEYSP
+2577 
-2589 RLIEY
+2589 
-2594 TEENLKTLYGTADE
+2594 
-2608 NIHLNDESILDN
+2608 
-2620 DIIELPLTNASKVV
+2620 NASKVV
-2634 DENGEPLVVYHGSRY
+2634 DENGEPLVVYHGNR
-2649 QFNIIDFNKSEDK
+2649 
-2662 TSFFATDNKDTSSTY
+2662 TDNKITTFDLSRKGTEHKERAISGFWFTTDKDIAKEE
-2677 GLGQGYALFF
+2677 YALKPESIGKGIEYLQYGEVIPVFL
-2687 NLKNPYILDG
+2687 NIKNPI
-2697 LGQPWNKLKLNE
+2697 
-2709 EDYTDKTEIWKM
+2709 KTEQQGIEVKDT
-2721 PFMTTK
+2721 FYGRFTT
-2727 EIVSWAKEKGY
+2727 AKEKLNDFIDRSKALTRKNTDGY
-2738 DGVIFNDIIDNGK
+2738 ILTLVDSDN
-2751 YTGIVYENESLV
+2751 
-2763 LQELEYKGFPNTY
+2763 
-2776 IKERRDRILDMMR
+2776 R
-2789 ADVFAA
+2789 ADDFVSKQIQLVVNN
-2795 FDTPNQIKS
+2795 PNQIKS
-2804 ATDNIGAFSSTNN
+2804 ATDNNGDFSSTNN

-2838 RSFMANLDSS
+2838 RSFMANLDAS

-2857 NNGVMSITCK
+2857 NNGVISITCK

>member
-24 GQPKYITSVD
+24 GQPKYITSVN
-34 ANPKVVSGVLTN
+34 ANSNVVSGVLAN

-123 LIYNNLRDNIDY
+123 LVYNRLRDNIDY

-185 SLTLMI
+185 SLTLLI
-191 PSRALTLGGAKY
+191 PSRALTLGGAKA
-203 IRFLGNKGVSWLRKA
+203 IRFLGNKGVGWLRKA
-218 EQANRAIVDG
+218 EQANRAITDG

-251 EFTEFGVSGFAS
+251 EFTEFGVGGFAS

-274 TYRDSKDIYRELWN
+274 TYRDSKGIYREIWN

-307 TDAVNWENEDEVIDL
+307 VDAVNWENEDEVIDL

-373 NLGKSEKEINQI
+373 NLGKSEKEINDI

-405 AKHTMLSELSEGVEE
+405 AKHTMLAELSEGVEE

-435 ILLGTY
+435 MLLGAY

-459 WDSAFWGFIG
+459 WDSAFWGFVG
-469 GITFAAGGAQINRL
+469 GITFAAVGAQINRL

-497 KVHPEFNVKIPTFW
+497 KIHPELNIKIPTFW

-518 NDNRLRNLKSRADM
+518 NDNRLRNLTSRADM
-532 YKKAIG
+532 YKKTID
-538 DLIKIKNGED
+538 DLTKIKNRED

-566 ARNYRFLSFV
+566 ARNYRFFSFV

-603 AFIESG
+603 AFIESKH
-609 YMSKKDMDNLRTNV
+609 MSKEDMDKLRTNV

-640 ARNAT
+640 ARNAV
-645 ESFGRQNDADLWKTP
+645 ESLGRENHADLWKTP
-660 AEFFNLV
+660 AEFFNIV

-701 KLNEAGVD
+701 KLDEAGVD
-709 FKGMI
+709 FKGMM

-738 KSTLTGQNDLRLLK
+738 KSTLTGQNDLRLLN

-771 PESDV
+771 PESNVD
-776 NRLSRILLGL
+776 RLSRILFGL

-797 SGTSEGNPIAYQ
+797 SGTTEGNPTAYQ
-809 ANTANDNYIT
+809 ANTANANYIT

-824 ESKDKELIKKLH
+824 ESKDKELIKTLH
-836 PAIEEILDNTSEEE
+836 PVIEEILDSTPVEE
-850 QDNLISRAL
+850 QDDLITRAL
-859 RQSNVANQQLETI
+859 RTSNVANQQLETI
-872 YRDIN
+872 YRDRS

-910 FERAQIATTKD
+910 FENAQIAITKD

-929 ISNFFNEDRQV
+929 ISNFFNEDKQV
-940 VIEQGNA
+940 AIEQGNA
-947 LLHHLAKKY
+947 LLHHFAKKY

-971 GIHSDYFDAFEK
+971 GTHSDYFNTFEK
-983 EERDAFDY
+983 EEKDAFDY

-997 LMQPQNDLLLGDVR
+997 LMQPQNDLLLGDIR
-1011 RSLNANE
+1011 RSLDANE
-1018 IHDFTIDKPVVDRI
+1018 IHDFTIDKPIVDRI

-1059 ISSADTEETAEE
+1059 ISSADTEEMADEAE
-1071 TKSGEIEEIEDG
+1071 SGEIEETEDG
-1083 EEKEESEFEDT
+1083 EEKKESELEDT
-1094 EGEVIIGDTRSDTD
+1094 EGEVIIGDTGSVEDTED
-1108 NTTTNTGLDI
+1108 DTAEGDTAAGESTT
-1118 SKSTNYLYRHSAHLS
+1118 
-1133 AVKNI
+1133 
-1138 ITTANNDVNAVHQI
+1138 
-1152 VEKTKQE
+1152 
-1159 IDKVK
+1159 
-1164 QDLEEVKRQYAG
+1164 
-1176 RNDISDVTRGPLAQL
+1176 
-1191 GILGQRLAE
+1191 
-1200 AEAAEFILNS
+1200 
-1210 DEGAIETAFDETSVS
+1210 
-1225 DKTKLEQIK
+1225 
-1234 QKVLKLKQEI
+1234 

-1270 ATSENKSLNDESV
+1270 ATSENKPLSDESV
-1283 IARIKQ
+1283 ITRVKQ

-1298 TDEVVDVLFSR
+1298 TDEVIDVLFSR

-1314 AAESGEEYRALE
+1314 AAESGEEYKALE
-1326 SEIADGVIRL
+1326 SELADGIIRL
-1336 SAINTSDPTSLAA
+1336 SAIGTSDPTSLAA
-1349 KRAKQILNSSFEEL
+1349 QRAKQILNSSFEEL

-1410 IIVDNPNKYV
+1410 IIVDNPDKYV

-1442 RANLD
+1442 RSNLD
-1447 DRIGGKNFDFAAV
+1447 DRIGGKNFDFAVV

-1466 DTRKKILDALE
+1466 DTRKKILDALD
-1477 KCKVGDKIICRLNN
+1477 KCKVGDKVICRLNTDPN
-1491 NRTTKKKFD
+1491 KKD
-1500 GTKFENGISFFLQTE
+1500 ANGNPWENGIDFYLVAE
-1515 EGELLVAV
+1515 EGEILIAQ
-1523 APTPASLDGT
+1523 APTPAVPKGT
-1533 KATGTGHWYE
+1533 SYYKGTGHWIE
-1543 QENGWFHEFD
+1543 AENSWWYQFS
-1553 YDTNNAREYELEKF
+1553 YDTNNPVEYDIEKF

-1574 DDTDAVEFRR
+1574 DDADAVEFRR

-1592 RFDEYQALEPKYIA
+1592 KFDEYEALTPQYTA
-1606 QAYPHLEAFAR
+1606 QAYPHLEAFAKK
-1617 NKGYNIDKPSK
+1617 KGYNIDDPERKNNK
-1628 TAKPRYLYAI
+1628 RDYLYQKGAL
-1638 GETSFEDQRRRF
+1638 SFEDQCSRF

-1710 KASDDDSTIV
+1710 KASEDNSTIV

-1764 TVTASGQAEPFS
+1764 TVTASGQSEPFS

-1800 NAYPINMKAPVI
+1800 NAYPINMKAPAI
-1812 STNNKMK
+1812 TTNNKMK
-1819 AFKLALETR
+1819 TFKLALETR

-1909 SAGGRIA
+1909 SAGGRVA

-1923 DTTPGVNNE
+1923 DTTPGINNE

-1961 INSLIFKIDPLYIL
+1961 INSLIFKVDPLYIL
-1975 ADNSPSVTHTGI
+1975 ADNSSSVTHTGI

-2013 KDKDGNIVIDDFGS
+2013 KDKDGNIVIDGFGS

-2045 GNTNF
+2045 GDTNF
-2050 EFRDNNKG
+2050 EFLDNNKG

-2086 ASVEETL
+2086 APVEETL
-2093 RAKVE
+2093 KAKVE
-2098 SIFDKASKSKRKQN
+2098 SIFDKADKAKRKQN
-2112 ISKQLLT
+2112 VSRQLLISIIDKIGPT
-2119 TIVEKL
+2119 H
-2125 GETSSLYKIIYPTE
+2125 SLYTLIYGKNKSNKKAKIPE
-2139 RSKTPRIP
+2139 
-2147 TILNSLLHSNV
+2147 ILDNLLHSNV
-2158 KEIKDFNG
+2158 RYIPNING
-2166 ASITYKDSSITIVPD
+2166 ASIQYDEYNVQIIPD
-2181 NASAMYVPED
+2181 TASAMYVPSD
-2191 CVITTANGTI
+2191 CILVTSDGKTELKAGE
-2201 QLHKGDIVVGDIFM
+2201 IVVGDIFM

-2222 TELYDAIR
+2222 TELYDAVRTI
-2230 SLIHENLHASM
+2230 IHENLHASM

-2248 PYNNEYLISGLEEIY
+2248 PYNNDYLLTGLEEIY
-2263 NELKAAKPDSKFVTK
+2263 NELKAAKPGNRYVTE

-2284 KSKKQYELEEFL
+2284 KSKKQYILEDFL
-2296 VESLTNFELIK
+2296 IDSLTNFELIK
-2307 ELNEVSAENVILPTK
+2307 ELNDVSAENVTLPTK
-2322 KKSLLAKLL
+2322 KKSLLAKFL
-2331 DRILNWLKD
+2331 DRVLNWLSN
-2340 FLGKD
+2340 FLGED

-2359 IFESVINETPAD
+2359 IFESVINETPTD

-2383 GDVTEPI
+2383 GDVAEPT
-2390 EPDTIVPDNN
+2390 EPDTIIPDNN
-2400 AINNADIDSIDLS
+2400 AINNVDIDFIDLS

-2427 SSEMQAIKERAIA
+2427 SSEIQAIKERSIA
-2440 DGTFMKAPNGNPTNL
+2440 DGTFMKAPNGKPTNL
-2455 TERQWLQVRTKAFKD
+2455 TERQWLQVRTKDFKN

-2475 EKAFIIPMSF
+2475 E
-2485 MPKKGWVVGK
+2485 
-2495 IIDNPIDAANIC
+2495 
-2507 DNTQIKVLNSII
+2507 
-2519 KQFGKPNNKGKF
+2519 
-2531 YAKPVTIWAKSPIN
+2531 
-2545 NKQIHHSTVAVR
+2545 
-2557 INGKIYLY
+2557 
-2565 DMPQSEYIKYNS
+2565 
-2577 ENNGTVIKEYSP
+2577 
-2589 RLIEY
+2589 
-2594 TEENLKTLYGTADE
+2594 
-2608 NIHLNDESILDN
+2608 NDFD
-2620 DIIELPLTNASKVV
+2620 NASKVV
-2634 DENGEPLVVYHGSRY
+2634 DENGEPLVVYHGGSNTKI
-2649 QFNIIDFNKSEDK
+2649 F
-2662 TSFFATDNKDTSSTY
+2662 DTSGKRPGGAGIKKGIKGTY
-2677 GLGQGYALFF
+2677 FTTSKKNAQFYENIYAFKISEIWTAYADQLREQGASEEEIKALDEEWENERPATRTFF
-2687 NLKNPYILDG
+2687 LNIKNPI
-2697 LGQPWNKLKLNE
+2697 
-2709 EDYTDKTEIWKM
+2709 
-2721 PFMTTK
+2721 
-2727 EIVSWAKEKGY
+2727 
-2738 DGVIFNDIIDNGK
+2738 
-2751 YTGIVYENESLV
+2751 
-2763 LQELEYKGFPNTY
+2763 NTY
-2776 IKERRDRILDMMR
+2776 YYGNSKDGYTEKS
-2789 ADVFAA
+2789 
-2795 FDTPNQIKS
+2795 DTPNKPDGQHIKIEDKNYEEYVATNPNQTKS
-2804 ATDNIGAFSSTNN
+2804 ATDNNGDFSSTNN

-2838 RSFMANLDSS
+2838 RSFMANLDAS

-2857 NNGVMSITCK
+2857 NNGVISITCK

>member
-24 GQPKYITSVD
+24 GQPKYITSVN
-34 ANPKVVSGVLTN
+34 ANSNVVSGVLAN

-123 LIYNNLRDNIDY
+123 LVYNRLRDNIDY

-156 VYADQSKNVFNGGL
+156 IYADQSKNVFNGGL

-191 PSRALTLGGAKY
+191 PSKALTLGGAKA
-203 IRFLGNKGVSWLRKA
+203 IRFLGNKGVGWLRKA
-218 EQANRAIVDG
+218 EQANRAITDG

-251 EFTEFGVSGFAS
+251 EFTEFGVGGFAS

-274 TYRDSKDIYRELWN
+274 TYRDSKDIYREIWN

-307 TDAVNWENEDEVIDL
+307 ADAVNWENEDEVIDL

-373 NLGKSEKEINQI
+373 NLGKSEKEINDI

-435 ILLGTY
+435 ILLGDY

-459 WDSAFWGFIG
+459 WDSAFWGFVG

-491 KAEEVN
+491 RVEEVN
-497 KVHPEFNVKIPTFW
+497 KVHPELNIKIPTFW

-518 NDNRLRNLKSRADM
+518 NDNRLRNLTSRADM
-532 YKKAIG
+532 YKKTID

-548 INGITQN
+548 INSITQN

-566 ARNYRFLSFV
+566 ARNYRFFSFV

-609 YMSKKDMDNLRTNV
+609 HMSKEDMDKLRTNV
-623 RTRGEELIKKYN
+623 RIRGEELIKKYN

-640 ARNAT
+640 ARNAV
-645 ESFGRQNDADLWKTP
+645 ESLGRENHADLWKIP
-660 AEFFNLV
+660 AEFFNIV

-694 LEDDVKE
+694 LEDDVRE
-701 KLNEAGVD
+701 KLDEAGVD
-709 FKGMI
+709 FKGMM

-738 KSTLTGQNDLRLLK
+738 KSTLTGQNDLRLLN

-771 PESDV
+771 PESNVD
-776 NRLSRILLGL
+776 RLSRILFGL

-797 SGTSEGNPIAYQ
+797 SGTTEGNPTAYQ
-809 ANTANDNYIT
+809 ANTANANYIT

-836 PAIEEILDNTSEEE
+836 PVIEEILDSTPVEE
-850 QDNLISRAL
+850 QDDLITRAL
-859 RQSNVANQQLETI
+859 RTSNVANQQLETI
-872 YRDIN
+872 YRDRS

-910 FERAQIATTKD
+910 FENAQIATTKD

-929 ISNFFNEDRQV
+929 ISNFFNEDKQV
-940 VIEQGNA
+940 AIEQGNS
-947 LLHHLAKKY
+947 LLHHLSKKY
-956 GKDNILAELTQYLEE
+956 GKEPIIFELELYLEE
-971 GIHSDYFDAFEK
+971 GTHSYYFSTFDK

-997 LMQPQNDLLLGDVR
+997 LMQPQNDLLLGDIR
-1011 RSLNANE
+1011 RSLDANE
-1018 IHDFTIDKPVVDRI
+1018 IHDFTIDKPIVDRI
-1032 LDERRRAA
+1032 LNERRRAA

-1047 KPVTGASTLGST
+1047 KPVTGASASGLT
-1059 ISSADTEETAEE
+1059 ISSADTEEMADEAESE
-1071 TKSGEIEEIEDG
+1071 EIEEIEEG
-1083 EEKEESEFEDT
+1083 EEKKESELEDT
-1094 EGEVIIGDTRSDTD
+1094 EGEVIIGDTGSVEDTED
-1108 NTTTNTGLDI
+1108 DTT
-1118 SKSTNYLYRHSAHLS
+1118 
-1133 AVKNI
+1133 
-1138 ITTANNDVNAVHQI
+1138 
-1152 VEKTKQE
+1152 
-1159 IDKVK
+1159 
-1164 QDLEEVKRQYAG
+1164 EVKP
-1176 RNDISDVTRGPLAQL
+1176 IS
-1191 GILGQRLAE
+1191 
-1200 AEAAEFILNS
+1200 
-1210 DEGAIETAFDETSVS
+1210 
-1225 DKTKLEQIK
+1225 
-1234 QKVLKLKQEI
+1234 
-1244 SSTGEEEQPFDEDMA
+1244 SSTGEEIQPFDEDMA
-1259 MIEIADAIKSL
+1259 MLEIAEGIKDLS
-1270 ATSENKSLNDESV
+1270 TSESKPLDDEGV

-1289 VFKEDNTDL
+1289 VFKEDNPEL
-1298 TDEVVDVLFSR
+1298 SDEVVDVLFSR
-1309 AKTLN
+1309 AKALN
-1314 AAESGEEYRALE
+1314 TAESGEEYRALE
-1326 SEIADGVIRL
+1326 SELADGIIRL
-1336 SAINTSDPTSLAA
+1336 SAIGTSDPTSLAA
-1349 KRAKQILNSSFEEL
+1349 QRAKQILNSSFEEL

-1410 IIVDNPNKYV
+1410 IIVDNPDKYV
-1420 VVSENQ
+1420 IVSENQ

-1447 DRIGGKNFDFAAV
+1447 NRIGGKNFNFAAV

-1466 DTRKKILDALE
+1466 DTKKKILDALD
-1477 KCKVGDKIICRLNN
+1477 KCKVGDKVICRLN
-1491 NRTTKKKFD
+1491 TDSDKKD
-1500 GTKFENGISFFLQTE
+1500 ANGNPWENGIDFYLVTE
-1515 EGELLVAV
+1515 EGEILIAQ
-1523 APTPASLDGT
+1523 APTPAVPKGT
-1533 KATGTGHWYE
+1533 SYYKGTGHWIE
-1543 QENGWFHEFD
+1543 AENSWWYQFS
-1553 YDTNNAREYELEKF
+1553 YDTNNPVEYDIEKF

-1574 DDTDAVEFRR
+1574 DDADAVEFRR

-1592 RFDEYQALEPKYIA
+1592 KFDEYEALTPQYTA
-1606 QAYPHLEAFAR
+1606 QAYPHLEAFAKK
-1617 NKGYNIDKPSK
+1617 KGYNIDDPERKNNK
-1628 TAKPRYLYAI
+1628 RDYLYQK
-1638 GETSFEDQRRRF
+1638 GTLSFEDQCSRF

-1657 VFVLDEQALV
+1657 VFVFDEQALV

-1710 KASDDDSTIV
+1710 KQSDDNSTVV

-1735 AHAAPVSVAI
+1735 AHATPVSVAI
-1745 ADKHKDSIKIATGT
+1745 ANKHKDSIKIATGT

-1800 NAYPINMKAPVI
+1800 NAYPINMKAPAI
-1812 STNNKMK
+1812 TTNNKMK
-1819 AFKLALETR
+1819 ALKLALETK

-1901 LNFFDSVP
+1901 LNFFDSAP
-1909 SAGGRIA
+1909 SAGGRVA

-1923 DTTPGVNNE
+1923 DTTPGINNE

-1961 INSLIFKIDPLYIL
+1961 INSLIFKVDPLYIL
-1975 ADNSPSVTHTGI
+1975 ADNSSSVTHTGI

-1997 LKVSGIKN
+1997 LKISGIKN

-2013 KDKDGNIVIDDFGS
+2013 KDKDGNIVIDGFGS

-2045 GNTNF
+2045 GDTNF
-2050 EFRDNNKG
+2050 EFLDNNKG

-2077 IDTTPPAKP
+2077 IDTTPTAKP
-2086 ASVEETL
+2086 APVEETL

-2112 ISKQLLT
+2112 VSRKLLT
-2119 TIVEKL
+2119 AIVEKL
-2125 GETSSLYKIIYPTE
+2125 GETSSLYKIIYPTGI
-2139 RSKTPRIP
+2139 SKTPRIP

-2166 ASITYKDSSITIVPD
+2166 TSITYKDSSTTIVPD
-2181 NASAMYVPED
+2181 SASAMYVPED
-2191 CVITTANGTI
+2191 CTITTANGTM

-2230 SLIHENLHASM
+2230 ALIHENLHASM

-2263 NELKAAKPDSKFVTK
+2263 NELKTAKPNSRFVTK

-2322 KKSLLAKLL
+2322 KKSLLSKLL
-2331 DRILNWLKD
+2331 DRILNWLSD

-2376 EPTDSST
+2376 ELIDSST
-2383 GDVTEPI
+2383 GDVTEPTESDPI
-2390 EPDTIVPDNN
+2390 IPDNN
-2400 AINNADIDSIDLS
+2400 AINNVDIDSIDLS
-2413 GMFSTVAVSNQDNI
+2413 GMFSIIAVSNQDNI
-2427 SSEMQAIKERAIA
+2427 SSEIQAIKERSIA
-2440 DGTFMKAPNGNPTNL
+2440 DGTFTKAPNGNPTNL
-2455 TERQWLQVRTKAFKD
+2455 TERQWLQVRTKNFIN

-2475 EKAFIIPMSF
+2475 
-2485 MPKKGWVVGK
+2485 
-2495 IIDNPIDAANIC
+2495 
-2507 DNTQIKVLNSII
+2507 
-2519 KQFGKPNNKGKF
+2519 
-2531 YAKPVTIWAKSPIN
+2531 IN
-2545 NKQIHHSTVAVR
+2545 DPA
-2557 INGKIYLY
+2557 
-2565 DMPQSEYIKYNS
+2565 
-2577 ENNGTVIKEYSP
+2577 
-2589 RLIEY
+2589 
-2594 TEENLKTLYGTADE
+2594 
-2608 NIHLNDESILDN
+2608 
-2620 DIIELPLTNASKVV
+2620 NASKVV
-2634 DENGEPLVVYHGSRY
+2634 DENGEPLVVYHGSKDNS
-2649 QFNIIDFNKSEDK
+2649 FTIFDSTKNDK
-2662 TSFFATDNKDTSSTY
+2662 GQKGFFFTNDNTMASSY
-2677 GLGQGYALFF
+2677 GKNPRGFF
-2687 NLKNPYILDG
+2687 INSRNPYIIEGHNKNWNDLTVEVTDIAKDKLDSIRLFRNDLLLQLKEG
-2697 LGQPWNKLKLNE
+2697 KISKEIYDYWNDKYFKLYDKYLSLSNSFIDKIKKIVILNRLNKFEGKGNFLKSTRYTERVLELDSEDTSIIFKSIKDYGPVFNE
-2709 EDYTDKTEIWKM
+2709 EAAINM
-2721 PFMTTK
+2721 
-2727 EIVSWAKEKGY
+2727 INNVAA
-2738 DGVIFNDIIDNGK
+2738 N
-2751 YTGIVYENESLV
+2751 VYVVTN
-2763 LQELEYKGFPNTY
+2763 
-2776 IKERRDRILDMMR
+2776 
-2789 ADVFAA
+2789 
-2795 FDTPNQIKS
+2795 PNQIKS
-2804 ATDNIGAFSSTNN
+2804 ATDNNGDFSSTNN

-2838 RSFMANLDSS
+2838 HSFMANLDAS
-2848 TYDDIQEKL
+2848 TYADIQEKL
-2857 NNGVMSITCK
+2857 NNGVISITCK

>member
-24 GQPKYITSVD
+24 GQPKYITSVN
-34 ANPKVVSGVLTN
+34 ANSNVVSGVLTN

-108 VTLGTVKGFADLFDM
+108 VTLGTVKSFADLFDLVTFKM
-123 LIYNNLRDNIDY
+123 LRDNIDY
-135 QNPVSSLLEDWQEAI
+135 QNPVSSLLEDWQETI

-156 VYADQSKNVFNGGL
+156 IYADQSKNVFNGGL
-170 LDSGFIFQGLPSIMS
+170 LDSGFIFQGLPSIVN

-191 PSRALTLGGAKY
+191 PSRALTLGGSKL
-203 IRFLGNKGVSWLRKA
+203 IRFIGNKGVAWMRRA
-218 EQANRAIVDG
+218 EQANRAITDG

-241 NDANAFRRTK
+241 NDANAFRRNK
-251 EFTEFGVSGFAS
+251 DFAEFGVGGFAS

-274 TYRDSKDIYRELWN
+274 TYRDSKGIYREIWN

-307 TDAVNWENEDEVIDL
+307 EDAVNWENEDEVIDL
-322 VSRNAADKT
+322 VSKNAADKT

-392 QKTKDAVS
+392 QKTRDAVS

-435 ILLGTY
+435 MLLGAY

-483 TDARRIQQ
+483 TDAKRIQQ

-538 DLIKIKNGED
+538 DLTKIKNRED

-609 YMSKKDMDNLRTNV
+609 HMSKEDMDKLRTNV
-623 RTRGEELIKKYN
+623 RIRGEELIKKYN

-645 ESFGRQNDADLWKTP
+645 ESFGRENDAELWKTP

-694 LEDDVKE
+694 LEDDVRE

-709 FKGMI
+709 FKGMM

-760 GLSNQRLINKK
+760 GISNQRLINKK
-771 PESDV
+771 PESNVD
-776 NRLSRILLGL
+776 RLSRILFGL

-797 SGTSEGNPIAYQ
+797 SGTTESNPTAYQ
-809 ANTANDNYIT
+809 ANTANANYIN

-824 ESKDKELIKKLH
+824 ESKDKDLIKKLH
-836 PAIEEILDNTSEEE
+836 PVIEEILDSTPVEE
-850 QDNLISRAL
+850 QDDLITRAL
-859 RQSNVANQQLETI
+859 RTSNVTNQQLETI
-872 YRDIN
+872 YRDSK

-929 ISNFFNEDRQV
+929 ISNFFNEDKQV
-940 VIEQGNA
+940 AIEQGNA

-971 GIHSDYFDAFEK
+971 GTHSDYFNTFDK
-983 EERDAFDY
+983 EEKDAFDY
-991 YVKLMN
+991 YTKLMN

-1011 RSLNANE
+1011 RSLDANE
-1018 IHDFTIDKPVVDRI
+1018 IHDFTIDKPIVDRI

-1047 KPVTGASTLGST
+1047 KPVTRASTSGST
-1059 ISSADTEETAEE
+1059 ISSINTEETAEE
-1071 TKSGEIEEIEDG
+1071 AESEEIEEIEKK
-1083 EEKEESEFEDT
+1083 EEVEESESEDT
-1094 EGEVIIGDTRSDTD
+1094 EGEVIISDT
-1108 NTTTNTGLDI
+1108 G
-1118 SKSTNYLYRHSAHLS
+1118 S
-1133 AVKNI
+1133 VKD
-1138 ITTANNDVNAVHQI
+1138 TEDDTA
-1152 VEKTKQE
+1152 
-1159 IDKVK
+1159 
-1164 QDLEEVKRQYAG
+1164 EVKP
-1176 RNDISDVTRGPLAQL
+1176 T
-1191 GILGQRLAE
+1191 
-1200 AEAAEFILNS
+1200 
-1210 DEGAIETAFDETSVS
+1210 
-1225 DKTKLEQIK
+1225 
-1234 QKVLKLKQEI
+1234 I

-1270 ATSENKSLNDESV
+1270 ATSENKSFNDESV
-1283 IARIKQ
+1283 IARVKQ

-1298 TDEVVDVLFSR
+1298 TNEVVDILFSR

-1326 SEIADGVIRL
+1326 SELADGIIRL
-1336 SAINTSDPTSLAA
+1336 STIGTSDPTSLAA
-1349 KRAKQILNSSFEEL
+1349 QRAKQILNSSFEEL

-1410 IIVDNPNKYV
+1410 IIVDNPDKYI

-1447 DRIGGKNFDFAAV
+1447 DRIGGKNFNFAEV
-1460 INKVDK
+1460 LDKVDK
-1466 DTRKKILDALE
+1466 DTKKKILDALE
-1477 KCKVGDKIICRLNN
+1477 KCKVGDKVICRLNIDPN
-1491 NRTTKKKFD
+1491 KKD
-1500 GTKFENGISFFLQTE
+1500 SNGNHYENGIDFYLVTE
-1515 EGELLVAV
+1515 EGEILVAQ
-1523 APTPASLDGT
+1523 APTPAVPKGT
-1533 KATGTGHWYE
+1533 SYYKGTGHWIE
-1543 QENGWFHEFD
+1543 AENSWWYQFS
-1553 YDTNNAREYELEKF
+1553 YDTNNPVEYDIEKF

-1574 DDTDAVEFRR
+1574 DDADAVEFRR
-1584 LLHEYESL
+1584 VLHEYESL
-1592 RFDEYQALEPKYIA
+1592 SFDEYEALTPQYTA
-1606 QAYPHLEAFAR
+1606 QAYPYLEAFAEK
-1617 NKGYNIDKPSK
+1617 KGYNINDPEKK
-1628 TAKPRYLYAI
+1628 DNKRDYLYQK
-1638 GETSFEDQRRRF
+1638 GTLSFEDQCKRF

-1745 ADKHKDSIKIATGT
+1745 ANKHKDSIKIATGT

-1800 NAYPINMKAPVI
+1800 NAYPINMKAPAI

-1888 IVPITDTEGTVHY
+1888 IVPITNTEGTVHY

-1961 INSLIFKIDPLYIL
+1961 INSLIFKVDPLYIL

-1997 LKVSGIKN
+1997 LKISGIKN

-2013 KDKDGNIVIDDFGS
+2013 KDKDGNIVIDGFGS

-2045 GNTNF
+2045 GDTNF

-2063 YTLDNNPVSSPVEG
+2063 YTLDNNPISSPVEG
-2077 IDTTPPAKP
+2077 INTTPSAKLTP
-2086 ASVEETL
+2086 VEETL
-2093 RAKVE
+2093 RTKVE
-2098 SIFDKASKSKRKQN
+2098 SIFDKASKAKRKQN
-2112 ISKQLLT
+2112 VSRQLLT

-2125 GETSSLYKIIYPTE
+2125 GETSSLYKIIYPTSI
-2139 RSKTPRIP
+2139 SKTPRIP

-2166 ASITYKDSSITIVPD
+2166 ASITYKDSRTTIVPD
-2181 NASAMYVPED
+2181 SASAMYVPVD
-2191 CVITTANGTI
+2191 CAITTANGTI

-2222 TELYDAIR
+2222 TELYNAIR

-2263 NELKAAKPDSKFVTK
+2263 NELKAAKPDSRFVTK

-2296 VESLTNFELIK
+2296 VDSLTNFELIK
-2307 ELNEVSAENVILPTK
+2307 ELNEVSAENVTLPTK

-2359 IFESVINETPAD
+2359 IFESVINETPED

-2390 EPDTIVPDNN
+2390 KPDTIVPDNN
-2400 AINNADIDSIDLS
+2400 AINNADIESIDLS

-2427 SSEMQAIKERAIA
+2427 SSEIQAIKERSIA

-2455 TERQWLQVRTKAFKD
+2455 TERQWLQVRTKNFIN

-2475 EKAFIIPMSF
+2475 
-2485 MPKKGWVVGK
+2485 
-2495 IIDNPIDAANIC
+2495 
-2507 DNTQIKVLNSII
+2507 
-2519 KQFGKPNNKGKF
+2519 
-2531 YAKPVTIWAKSPIN
+2531 IN
-2545 NKQIHHSTVAVR
+2545 
-2557 INGKIYLY
+2557 
-2565 DMPQSEYIKYNS
+2565 DP
-2577 ENNGTVIKEYSP
+2577 
-2589 RLIEY
+2589 
-2594 TEENLKTLYGTADE
+2594 D
-2608 NIHLNDESILDN
+2608 
-2620 DIIELPLTNASKVV
+2620 NASKVI
-2634 DENGEPLVVYHGSRY
+2634 DENGEPLVVYHGNR
-2649 QFNIIDFNKSEDK
+2649 
-2662 TSFFATDNKDTSSTY
+2662 TDNKITTFDLSRKGTEHKERAISGFWFTTDKDIAKEEYALKPESIGKGIEYLQYGEIIPVFLNIKNPVETEQQGIIVKDTPY
-2677 GLGQGYALFF
+2677 GLF
-2687 NLKNPYILDG
+2687 
-2697 LGQPWNKLKLNE
+2697 
-2709 EDYTDKTEIWKM
+2709 
-2721 PFMTTK
+2721 TT
-2727 EIVSWAKEKGY
+2727 AKEKLNDFIDRSKALTRENTDGY
-2738 DGVIFNDIIDNGK
+2738 ILTLVDSDN
-2751 YTGIVYENESLV
+2751 
-2763 LQELEYKGFPNTY
+2763 
-2776 IKERRDRILDMMR
+2776 R
-2789 ADVFAA
+2789 ADDFVSKQIQLVVNN
-2795 FDTPNQIKS
+2795 PNQIKS
-2804 ATDNIGAFSSTNN
+2804 ATDNNGDFSSTNN

-2838 RSFMANLDSS
+2838 RSFMANLDAS

-2857 NNGVMSITCK
+2857 NNGVISITCK

>member
-24 GQPKYITSVD
+24 GQPKYITSVN
-34 ANPKVVSGVLTN
+34 ANSNVVSGVLTN

-60 DRLARG
+60 DRLAKG

-123 LIYNNLRDNIDY
+123 IVYNNIRDNIDY

-185 SLTLMI
+185 SLTLLI
-191 PSRALTLGGAKY
+191 PSRALTLGGAKA
-203 IRFLGNKGVSWLRKA
+203 IRFLGNKGVGWLRKA
-218 EQANRAIVDG
+218 EQANRAITDG
-228 EKLSKAAKLDMFL
+228 EKLSKAAKLDMLL

-251 EFTEFGVSGFAS
+251 EFTEFGVGGFAS

-274 TYRDSKDIYRELWN
+274 TYRDSKGIYREIWN

-307 TDAVNWENEDEVIDL
+307 VDAVNWENEDEVIDL

-373 NLGKSEKEINQI
+373 NLGKSEKEINDI

-405 AKHTMLSELSEGVEE
+405 AKHTMLAELSEGVEE

-435 ILLGTY
+435 MLLGAY

-448 RLKQYAVNPKL
+448 RLKQYAVDPKL
-459 WDSAFWGFIG
+459 WDSAFWGFVG

-497 KVHPEFNVKIPTFW
+497 KVHPELNIKIPTFW

-518 NDNRLRNLKSRADM
+518 NDNRLRNLTSRADM
-532 YKKAIG
+532 YKKTID
-538 DLIKIKNGED
+538 DLTKIKNGED

-566 ARNYRFLSFV
+566 ARNYRFFSFV

-590 MAREFLESDELAN
+590 MAREFLKSDELAN

-609 YMSKKDMDNLRTNV
+609 HMSKEDMDKLRTNV

-640 ARNAT
+640 ARNAV
-645 ESFGRQNDADLWKTP
+645 ESLGRENHADLWKTP
-660 AEFFNLV
+660 AEFFNIV

-694 LEDDVKE
+694 LEDDVRE
-701 KLNEAGVD
+701 KLDEAGVD
-709 FKGMI
+709 FKGMM

-738 KSTLTGQNDLRLLK
+738 KSTLTGQNDLRLLN

-771 PESDV
+771 PESNVD
-776 NRLSRILLGL
+776 RLSRILFGL

-797 SGTSEGNPIAYQ
+797 SGTTEGNPTAYQ
-809 ANTANDNYIT
+809 ANTANANYIT

-836 PAIEEILDNTSEEE
+836 PVIEEILDSTPVEE
-850 QDNLISRAL
+850 QDDLITRAL
-859 RQSNVANQQLETI
+859 RTSNVANQQLETI
-872 YRDIN
+872 YRDRN

-910 FERAQIATTKD
+910 FENAQIATTKD

-929 ISNFFNEDRQV
+929 ISNFFNEDKQV
-940 VIEQGNA
+940 AIEQSNA

-956 GKDNILAELTQYLEE
+956 GKDNILDELTQYLEK
-971 GIHSDYFDAFEK
+971 GTHSDYFNAFDK

-997 LMQPQNDLLLGDVR
+997 LMQPQNDLLLGDIR
-1011 RSLNANE
+1011 RSLDANE

-1047 KPVTGASTLGST
+1047 KPVTGASVSGLT
-1059 ISSADTEETAEE
+1059 ISSADTKEMADEAESE
-1071 TKSGEIEEIEDG
+1071 EIEEIE
-1083 EEKEESEFEDT
+1083 ERKKKKESELEDT
-1094 EGEVIIGDTRSDTD
+1094 EGEVIIGDTRGDILKHPD
-1108 NTTTNTGLDI
+1108 NIAAGTLLAKLQTKSPGRMTNDELND
-1118 SKSTNYLYRHSAHLS
+1118 YL
-1133 AVKNI
+1133 N
-1138 ITTANNDVNAVHQI
+1138 QI
-1152 VEKTKQE
+1152 NEVAAD
-1159 IDKVK
+1159 DK
-1164 QDLEEVKRQYAG
+1164 Y
-1176 RNDISDVTRGPLAQL
+1176 ISDFNRQQL
-1191 GILGQRLAE
+1191 
-1200 AEAAEFILNS
+1200 NVYK
-1210 DEGAIETAFDETSVS
+1210 ETI
-1225 DKTKLEQIK
+1225 TKEINNRPDAS
-1234 QKVLKLKQEI
+1234 I
-1244 SSTGEEEQPFDEDMA
+1244 SSTGEEIQPFDEDMA
-1259 MIEIADAIKSL
+1259 MIEIAEGIKDLS
-1270 ATSENKSLNDESV
+1270 TSESKTLDDEGV

-1289 VFKEDNTDL
+1289 VFKEDNPEL
-1298 TDEVVDVLFSR
+1298 SDEVVDVLFSR
-1309 AKTLN
+1309 AKALN

-1326 SEIADGVIRL
+1326 SELADGIIRL
-1336 SAINTSDPTSLAA
+1336 SSIGTSDPTSLAA
-1349 KRAKQILNSSFEEL
+1349 QRAKQILNSSFEEL

-1410 IIVDNPNKYV
+1410 IIVDNLDKYV

-1447 DRIGGKNFDFAAV
+1447 DRIGGKNFDFAVV

-1466 DTRKKILDALE
+1466 DTRKKILDALD
-1477 KCKVGDKIICRLNN
+1477 KCKVGDKVICRLN
-1491 NRTTKKKFD
+1491 TDPDKKD
-1500 GTKFENGISFFLQTE
+1500 ANGNPWENGIDFYLVTE
-1515 EGELLVAV
+1515 EGEILIAQ
-1523 APTPASLDGT
+1523 APTPAVPKGT
-1533 KATGTGHWYE
+1533 SYYKGTGHWIE
-1543 QENGWFHEFD
+1543 AENSWWYQFS
-1553 YDTNNAREYELEKF
+1553 YDTNNPVEYDIEKF

-1574 DDTDAVEFRR
+1574 DDADAVEFRR

-1592 RFDEYQALEPKYIA
+1592 KFDEYEALTPQYTA
-1606 QAYPHLEAFAR
+1606 QAYPHLEAFAKK
-1617 NKGYNIDKPSK
+1617 KGYNIDDPERKNNK
-1628 TAKPRYLYAI
+1628 RDYLYQKGAL
-1638 GETSFEDQRRRF
+1638 SFEDQCKRF
-1650 RHISALD
+1650 RHISSLD

-1710 KASDDDSTIV
+1710 KHSDDNSTVV

-1730 IITDE
+1730 IITDK

-1745 ADKHKDSIKIATGT
+1745 ANKHKDSIKIATGT

-1812 STNNKMK
+1812 TTNNKMK

-1945 NLTAQT
+1945 NLTTQT

-2013 KDKDGNIVIDDFGS
+2013 KDKDGNIVIDGFGS

-2077 IDTTPPAKP
+2077 IDTTPQAKP
-2086 ASVEETL
+2086 APVEETL

-2098 SIFDKASKSKRKQN
+2098 SIFDKASKAKRKQN
-2112 ISKQLLT
+2112 VSRQLLT
-2119 TIVEKL
+2119 AIVEKR
-2125 GETSSLYKIIYPTE
+2125 GETSSLYKIIYPTS

-2166 ASITYKDSSITIVPD
+2166 ASITYKDSSTTIVPD

-2191 CVITTANGTI
+2191 CAITTANGTI
-2201 QLHKGDIVVGDIFM
+2201 QLHKGDIVVGDIFI

-2263 NELKAAKPDSKFVTK
+2263 NELKAAKPNSRFVTK
-2278 DLSKLS
+2278 DLSNLS

-2322 KKSLLAKLL
+2322 KKSLLSKLL
-2331 DRILNWLKD
+2331 NRILNWLSD

-2359 IFESVINETPAD
+2359 IFESVINETPD
-2371 TTNRE
+2371 NTTNRE
-2376 EPTDSST
+2376 EPMDSST
-2383 GDVTEPI
+2383 GDVIEPT
-2390 EPDTIVPDNN
+2390 EPDTIIPDNN
-2400 AINNADIDSIDLS
+2400 AINNVDIDSIDLS

-2427 SSEMQAIKERAIA
+2427 SSEMQVIKEHSIA

-2455 TERQWLQVRTKAFKD
+2455 TERQWLQVRTKNFIN

-2475 EKAFIIPMSF
+2475 
-2485 MPKKGWVVGK
+2485 
-2495 IIDNPIDAANIC
+2495 
-2507 DNTQIKVLNSII
+2507 
-2519 KQFGKPNNKGKF
+2519 
-2531 YAKPVTIWAKSPIN
+2531 IN
-2545 NKQIHHSTVAVR
+2545 DPA
-2557 INGKIYLY
+2557 
-2565 DMPQSEYIKYNS
+2565 
-2577 ENNGTVIKEYSP
+2577 
-2589 RLIEY
+2589 
-2594 TEENLKTLYGTADE
+2594 
-2608 NIHLNDESILDN
+2608 
-2620 DIIELPLTNASKVV
+2620 NASKVV
-2634 DENGEPLVVYHGSRY
+2634 DENGEPLVVYHGSKSIFHTFKNKY
-2649 QFNIIDFNKSEDK
+2649 ETHKEEKYLETSEIKKEVLYTFTDKEKNILIPLINKFEDNPFIALSEFTKSEEELFNKYSKQLNILENSRKKVIQHYNIGD
-2662 TSFFATDNKDTSSTY
+2662 FFT
-2677 GLGQGYALFF
+2677 
-2687 NLKNPYILDG
+2687 
-2697 LGQPWNKLKLNE
+2697 
-2709 EDYTDKTEIWKM
+2709 TDKTYAETYGTNIYSVFLNIRNPKYSDKLHRIY
-2721 PFMTTK
+2721 TSDSRINSLQ
-2727 EIVSWAKEKGY
+2727 EEGY
-2738 DGVIFNDIIDNGK
+2738 DGDIGNDVKGRDIESKGKEYLVFN
-2751 YTGIVYENESLV
+2751 S
-2763 LQELEYKGFPNTY
+2763 
-2776 IKERRDRILDMMR
+2776 
-2789 ADVFAA
+2789 
-2795 FDTPNQIKS
+2795 NQIKS
-2804 ATDNIGAFSSTNN
+2804 AIDNIGAFSSTNN

-2838 RSFMANLDSS
+2838 RSFMANLDAS

-2857 NNGVMSITCK
+2857 NNGVISITCK

>member
-24 GQPKYITSVD
+24 GQPKYITSVN
-34 ANPKVVSGVLTN
+34 ANSNVVSGVLTN

-123 LIYNNLRDNIDY
+123 LVYNNIRDNIDY

-185 SLTLMI
+185 SLTLLI
-191 PSRALTLGGAKY
+191 PSRALTLGGAKA
-203 IRFLGNKGVSWLRKA
+203 IRFLGNKGVGWLRKA
-218 EQANRAIVDG
+218 EQANRAITDG
-228 EKLSKAAKLDMFL
+228 EKLSKAAKLDMLL

-251 EFTEFGVSGFAS
+251 EFTEFGVGGFAS

-274 TYRDSKDIYRELWN
+274 TYRDSKGIYREIWN

-307 TDAVNWENEDEVIDL
+307 VDAVNWENEDEVIDL

-373 NLGKSEKEINQI
+373 NLGKSEKEINDI

-405 AKHTMLSELSEGVEE
+405 AKHTMLAELSEGVEE

-435 ILLGTY
+435 MLLGAY

-448 RLKQYAVNPKL
+448 RLKQYAVDPKL
-459 WDSAFWGFIG
+459 WDSAFWGFVG

-491 KAEEVN
+491 RAEEVN
-497 KVHPEFNVKIPTFW
+497 KVHPELNIKIPTFW

-518 NDNRLRNLKSRADM
+518 NDNRLRNLTSRADM
-532 YKKAIG
+532 YKKTID
-538 DLIKIKNGED
+538 DLTKIKNGED

-566 ARNYRFLSFV
+566 ARNYRFFSFV

-590 MAREFLESDELAN
+590 MAREFLKSDELAN

-609 YMSKKDMDNLRTNV
+609 HMSKEDMDKLRTNV

-640 ARNAT
+640 ARNAV
-645 ESFGRQNDADLWKTP
+645 ESLGRENHADLWKTP
-660 AEFFNLV
+660 AEFFNIV

-694 LEDDVKE
+694 LEDDVRE
-701 KLNEAGVD
+701 KLDEAGVD
-709 FKGMI
+709 FKGMM

-738 KSTLTGQNDLRLLK
+738 KSTLTGQNDLRLLN

-771 PESDV
+771 PESNVD
-776 NRLSRILLGL
+776 RLSRILFGL

-797 SGTSEGNPIAYQ
+797 SGTTEGNPTAYQ
-809 ANTANDNYIT
+809 ANTANANYIT

-836 PAIEEILDNTSEEE
+836 PVIEEILDSTPVEE
-850 QDNLISRAL
+850 QDDLITRVL
-859 RQSNVANQQLETI
+859 RTSNVANQQLETI
-872 YRDIN
+872 YRDRS

-910 FERAQIATTKD
+910 FENAQIATTKD

-929 ISNFFNEDRQV
+929 ISNFFNEDKQV
-940 VIEQGNA
+940 AIEQSNA

-956 GKDNILAELTQYLEE
+956 GKDNILDELTQYLEK
-971 GIHSDYFDAFEK
+971 GTHSDYFNAFDK

-997 LMQPQNDLLLGDVR
+997 LMQPQNDLLLGDIR
-1011 RSLNANE
+1011 RSLDANE

-1047 KPVTGASTLGST
+1047 KPVTGASTSGLT
-1059 ISSADTEETAEE
+1059 ISSADTEEMADEAESE
-1071 TKSGEIEEIEDG
+1071 EIEEIEEG
-1083 EEKEESEFEDT
+1083 EEKKESELEDT
-1094 EGEVIIGDTRSDTD
+1094 EGEIIIGDTGSVEDTEYD
-1108 NTTTNTGLDI
+1108 
-1118 SKSTNYLYRHSAHLS
+1118 
-1133 AVKNI
+1133 
-1138 ITTANNDVNAVHQI
+1138 TA
-1152 VEKTKQE
+1152 E
-1159 IDKVK
+1159 
-1164 QDLEEVKRQYAG
+1164 
-1176 RNDISDVTRGPLAQL
+1176 
-1191 GILGQRLAE
+1191 
-1200 AEAAEFILNS
+1200 
-1210 DEGAIETAFDETSVS
+1210 
-1225 DKTKLEQIK
+1225 
-1234 QKVLKLKQEI
+1234 LKQI
-1244 SSTGEEEQPFDEDMA
+1244 SSSTGEEIQPFDEDMA
-1259 MIEIADAIKSL
+1259 MIEIAEGIKDLS
-1270 ATSENKSLNDESV
+1270 TSESKTLDDEGV

-1289 VFKEDNTDL
+1289 VFKEDNPEL
-1298 TDEVVDVLFSR
+1298 SDEVVDVLFSR
-1309 AKTLN
+1309 AKALN

-1326 SEIADGVIRL
+1326 SELADGIIRL
-1336 SAINTSDPTSLAA
+1336 SSIGTSDSTSLAA
-1349 KRAKQILNSSFEEL
+1349 QRAKQILNSSFEEL

-1410 IIVDNPNKYV
+1410 IIVDNPDKYV

-1447 DRIGGKNFDFAAV
+1447 DRIGGKNFDFAVV

-1466 DTRKKILDALE
+1466 DTRKKILDALD
-1477 KCKVGDKIICRLNN
+1477 KCKVGDKVICRLN
-1491 NRTTKKKFD
+1491 TDPDKKD
-1500 GTKFENGISFFLQTE
+1500 ANGNPWENGIDFYLVTE
-1515 EGELLVAV
+1515 EGEILIAQ
-1523 APTPASLDGT
+1523 APTPAVPKGT
-1533 KATGTGHWYE
+1533 SYYKGTGHWIE
-1543 QENGWFHEFD
+1543 AENSWWYQFS
-1553 YDTNNAREYELEKF
+1553 YDTNNLVEYDIEKF

-1574 DDTDAVEFRR
+1574 DDADAVEFRR

-1592 RFDEYQALEPKYIA
+1592 KFDEYETLTPQYTA
-1606 QAYPHLEAFAR
+1606 QAYPHLEAFAKK
-1617 NKGYNIDKPSK
+1617 KGYNIDDPERKNNK
-1628 TAKPRYLYAI
+1628 RDYLYQKGAL
-1638 GETSFEDQRRRF
+1638 SFEDQCKRF
-1650 RHISALD
+1650 RHISSLD

-1710 KASDDDSTIV
+1710 KHSDDNSTVV

-1730 IITDE
+1730 IITDK

-1745 ADKHKDSIKIATGT
+1745 ANKHKDSIKIATGT

-1800 NAYPINMKAPVI
+1800 NAYPINMKASVI
-1812 STNNKMK
+1812 TTNNKMK

-1945 NLTAQT
+1945 NLTTQT

-1961 INSLIFKIDPLYIL
+1961 INSLIFKVDPLYIL

-2013 KDKDGNIVIDDFGS
+2013 KDKDGNIVIDGFGS

-2045 GNTNF
+2045 GDTNF

-2058 QLGIT
+2058 HLGIT

-2077 IDTTPPAKP
+2077 IDTTPQAKP
-2086 ASVEETL
+2086 APVEETL

-2098 SIFDKASKSKRKQN
+2098 SIFDKASKAKRKQN
-2112 ISKQLLT
+2112 VSRQLLT
-2119 TIVEKL
+2119 AIVEKR
-2125 GETSSLYKIIYPTE
+2125 GETSSLYKIIYPTS

-2166 ASITYKDSSITIVPD
+2166 ASITYKDSSTTIVPD

-2191 CVITTANGTI
+2191 CTITTANGTI
-2201 QLHKGDIVVGDIFM
+2201 QLHKGDIVVGDIFI

-2263 NELKAAKPDSKFVTK
+2263 NELKAAKPNSRFVTK
-2278 DLSKLS
+2278 DLSNLS

-2322 KKSLLAKLL
+2322 KKSLLSKLL
-2331 DRILNWLKD
+2331 DRILNWLRD

-2359 IFESVINETPAD
+2359 IFESVINETPD
-2371 TTNRE
+2371 NTTNRE
-2376 EPTDSST
+2376 EPMDSST
-2383 GDVTEPI
+2383 GDVIEPT
-2390 EPDTIVPDNN
+2390 EPDTIIPDNN
-2400 AINNADIDSIDLS
+2400 AINNVDIDSIDLS

-2427 SSEMQAIKERAIA
+2427 SSEMQVIKERSIT

-2455 TERQWLQVRTKAFKD
+2455 TERQWLQVRTKNFIN

-2475 EKAFIIPMSF
+2475 
-2485 MPKKGWVVGK
+2485 
-2495 IIDNPIDAANIC
+2495 
-2507 DNTQIKVLNSII
+2507 
-2519 KQFGKPNNKGKF
+2519 
-2531 YAKPVTIWAKSPIN
+2531 IN
-2545 NKQIHHSTVAVR
+2545 DLA
-2557 INGKIYLY
+2557 
-2565 DMPQSEYIKYNS
+2565 
-2577 ENNGTVIKEYSP
+2577 
-2589 RLIEY
+2589 
-2594 TEENLKTLYGTADE
+2594 
-2608 NIHLNDESILDN
+2608 
-2620 DIIELPLTNASKVV
+2620 NASKVV
-2634 DENGEPLVVYHGSRY
+2634 DENGEPLVVYHGSKSIFHTFKNKY
-2649 QFNIIDFNKSEDK
+2649 ETHKEEKYLETSEIKKEVLDTFTDKEKNILIPLINKFEDNPFIALSEFTKSEEELFNKYSKQLNILENSRKKVIQHYNIGD
-2662 TSFFATDNKDTSSTY
+2662 FFT
-2677 GLGQGYALFF
+2677 
-2687 NLKNPYILDG
+2687 
-2697 LGQPWNKLKLNE
+2697 
-2709 EDYTDKTEIWKM
+2709 TDKTYAETYGTNIYSVFLNIRNPKYSDKLHRIY
-2721 PFMTTK
+2721 TSDSRINSLQ
-2727 EIVSWAKEKGY
+2727 EEGY
-2738 DGVIFNDIIDNGK
+2738 DGDIGNDVKGRDIESKGKEYLVFN
-2751 YTGIVYENESLV
+2751 S
-2763 LQELEYKGFPNTY
+2763 
-2776 IKERRDRILDMMR
+2776 
-2789 ADVFAA
+2789 
-2795 FDTPNQIKS
+2795 NQIKS
-2804 ATDNIGAFSSTNN
+2804 AIDNIGAFSSTNN

-2838 RSFMANLDSS
+2838 RSFMANLDAS

-2857 NNGVMSITCK
+2857 NNGVISITCK

>member
-24 GQPKYITSVD
+24 GQPKYITSVN
-34 ANPKVVSGVLTN
+34 ANSNVVSGVLTN

-60 DRLARG
+60 DRLAKG

-123 LIYNNLRDNIDY
+123 LVYNRLRDNIDY
-135 QNPVSSLLEDWQEAI
+135 QNLVSSLLEDWQEAI

-156 VYADQSKNVFNGGL
+156 VYANQSKNVFNGGL

-185 SLTLMI
+185 SLTLLI
-191 PSRALTLGGAKY
+191 PSRALTLGGAKA
-203 IRFLGNKGVSWLRKA
+203 IRFLGNKGVGWLRKA
-218 EQANRAIVDG
+218 EQANRAITDG

-251 EFTEFGVSGFAS
+251 EFTEFGVGGFAS

-274 TYRDSKDIYRELWN
+274 TYRDSKGIYREIWN

-307 TDAVNWENEDEVIDL
+307 VDAVNWENEDEVIDL

-373 NLGKSEKEINQI
+373 NLGKSEKEINDI

-405 AKHTMLSELSEGVEE
+405 AKHTMLAELSEGVEE

-435 ILLGTY
+435 MLLGAY

-448 RLKQYAVNPKL
+448 RLKQYAVDPKL
-459 WDSAFWGFIG
+459 WDSAFWGFVG

-491 KAEEVN
+491 RAEEVN
-497 KVHPEFNVKIPTFW
+497 KVHPELNIKIPTFW

-518 NDNRLRNLKSRADM
+518 NDNRLRNLTSRADM
-532 YKKAIG
+532 YKKTID
-538 DLIKIKNGED
+538 DLTKIKNGED

-566 ARNYRFLSFV
+566 ARNYRFFSFV

-590 MAREFLESDELAN
+590 MAREFLKSDELAN

-609 YMSKKDMDNLRTNV
+609 HMSKEDMDKLRTNV

-640 ARNAT
+640 ARNAV
-645 ESFGRQNDADLWKTP
+645 ESLGRENHADLWKTP
-660 AEFFNLV
+660 AEFFNIV

-694 LEDDVKE
+694 LEDDVRE
-701 KLNEAGVD
+701 KLDEAGVD
-709 FKGMI
+709 FKGMM

-738 KSTLTGQNDLRLLK
+738 KSTLTGQNDLRLLN

-771 PESDV
+771 PESNVD
-776 NRLSRILLGL
+776 RLSRILFGL

-797 SGTSEGNPIAYQ
+797 SGTTEGNPTAYQ
-809 ANTANDNYIT
+809 ANTANANYIT

-836 PAIEEILDNTSEEE
+836 PVIEEILDSTPVEE
-850 QDNLISRAL
+850 QDDLITRVL
-859 RQSNVANQQLETI
+859 RTSNVANQQLETI
-872 YRDIN
+872 YRDRS

-910 FERAQIATTKD
+910 FENAQIATTKD

-929 ISNFFNEDRQV
+929 ISNFFNEDKQV
-940 VIEQGNA
+940 AIEQSNA

-956 GKDNILAELTQYLEE
+956 GKDNILDELTQYLEK
-971 GIHSDYFDAFEK
+971 GTHSDYFNAFDK

-997 LMQPQNDLLLGDVR
+997 LMQPQNDLLLGDIR
-1011 RSLNANE
+1011 RSLDANE

-1047 KPVTGASTLGST
+1047 KPVTGASTSGLT
-1059 ISSADTEETAEE
+1059 ISSADTEEMADEAESE
-1071 TKSGEIEEIEDG
+1071 EIEEIEEG
-1083 EEKEESEFEDT
+1083 EEKKESELEDT
-1094 EGEVIIGDTRSDTD
+1094 EGEIIIGDTRGDILKHPD
-1108 NTTTNTGLDI
+1108 NIAAGTLLAKLQTKSPGRMTNDELND
-1118 SKSTNYLYRHSAHLS
+1118 YL
-1133 AVKNI
+1133 N
-1138 ITTANNDVNAVHQI
+1138 QI
-1152 VEKTKQE
+1152 NEVAAD
-1159 IDKVK
+1159 DK
-1164 QDLEEVKRQYAG
+1164 Y
-1176 RNDISDVTRGPLAQL
+1176 ISDFNRQQL
-1191 GILGQRLAE
+1191 
-1200 AEAAEFILNS
+1200 NVYK
-1210 DEGAIETAFDETSVS
+1210 ETI
-1225 DKTKLEQIK
+1225 TKEINNRPDAS
-1234 QKVLKLKQEI
+1234 I
-1244 SSTGEEEQPFDEDMA
+1244 SSMGEETQPFNEDMA
-1259 MIEIADAIKSL
+1259 MLEIADGIKTL
-1270 ATSENKSLNDESV
+1270 ATSESKTLDDEGV

-1289 VFKEDNTDL
+1289 VFKEDNPEL
-1298 TDEVVDVLFSR
+1298 SDEVVDVLFSR
-1309 AKTLN
+1309 AKALN

-1326 SEIADGVIRL
+1326 SELADGIIRL
-1336 SAINTSDPTSLAA
+1336 SSIGTSDSTSLAA
-1349 KRAKQILNSSFEEL
+1349 QRAKQILNSSFEEL

-1410 IIVDNPNKYV
+1410 IIVDNPDKYV

-1447 DRIGGKNFDFAAV
+1447 DRIGGKNFDFAVV

-1466 DTRKKILDALE
+1466 DTRKKILDALD
-1477 KCKVGDKIICRLNN
+1477 KCKVGDKIICRLN
-1491 NRTTKKKFD
+1491 TDPDKKD
-1500 GTKFENGISFFLQTE
+1500 VNGNPWENGIDFYLVTE
-1515 EGELLVAV
+1515 EGEILIAQ
-1523 APTPASLDGT
+1523 APTPAVPKGT
-1533 KATGTGHWYE
+1533 SYYKGTGHWIE
-1543 QENGWFHEFD
+1543 AENSWWYQFS
-1553 YDTNNAREYELEKF
+1553 YDTNNPVEYDIEKF

-1574 DDTDAVEFRR
+1574 DDADAVEFRR

-1592 RFDEYQALEPKYIA
+1592 KFDEYETLTPQYTA
-1606 QAYPHLEAFAR
+1606 QAYPHLEAFAKK
-1617 NKGYNIDKPSK
+1617 KGYNIDDPERKNNK
-1628 TAKPRYLYAI
+1628 RDYLYQKGAL
-1638 GETSFEDQRRRF
+1638 SFEDQCKRF
-1650 RHISALD
+1650 RHISSLD

-1710 KASDDDSTIV
+1710 KHSDDNSTVV

-1730 IITDE
+1730 IITDK

-1745 ADKHKDSIKIATGT
+1745 ANKHKDSIKIATGT

-1812 STNNKMK
+1812 TTNNKMK

-1834 EWKDTKDSTALQAF
+1834 DWKDTKDSTALQAF

-1945 NLTAQT
+1945 NLTTQT

-1961 INSLIFKIDPLYIL
+1961 INSLIFKVDPLYIL

-2013 KDKDGNIVIDDFGS
+2013 KDKDGNIVIDGFGS

-2045 GNTNF
+2045 GDTNF

-2077 IDTTPPAKP
+2077 IDTTPQAKP
-2086 ASVEETL
+2086 APVEETL

-2098 SIFDKASKSKRKQN
+2098 SIFDKASKTKRKQN
-2112 ISKQLLT
+2112 VSRQLLT
-2119 TIVEKL
+2119 AIVEKR
-2125 GETSSLYKIIYPTE
+2125 GETSSLYKIIYPTS

-2166 ASITYKDSSITIVPD
+2166 ASITYKDSSTTIVPD

-2191 CVITTANGTI
+2191 CAITTANGTI
-2201 QLHKGDIVVGDIFM
+2201 QLHKGDIVVGDIFI

-2248 PYNNEYLISGLEEIY
+2248 PYNNEYLIRGLEEIY
-2263 NELKAAKPDSKFVTK
+2263 NELKAAKPNSRFVTK
-2278 DLSKLS
+2278 DLSNLS

-2322 KKSLLAKLL
+2322 KKSLLSKLL
-2331 DRILNWLKD
+2331 DRILNWLSD
-2340 FLGKD
+2340 FLGKN

-2359 IFESVINETPAD
+2359 IFESVINETPD
-2371 TTNRE
+2371 NTTNRE
-2376 EPTDSST
+2376 EPMDSST
-2383 GDVTEPI
+2383 GDVIEPT
-2390 EPDTIVPDNN
+2390 EPDTIIPDNN
-2400 AINNADIDSIDLS
+2400 AINNVDIDSIDLS

-2427 SSEMQAIKERAIA
+2427 SSEMQVIKERSIA

-2455 TERQWLQVRTKAFKD
+2455 TERQWLQVRTKEFKE

-2475 EKAFIIPMSF
+2475 E
-2485 MPKKGWVVGK
+2485 
-2495 IIDNPIDAANIC
+2495 
-2507 DNTQIKVLNSII
+2507 
-2519 KQFGKPNNKGKF
+2519 
-2531 YAKPVTIWAKSPIN
+2531 
-2545 NKQIHHSTVAVR
+2545 
-2557 INGKIYLY
+2557 
-2565 DMPQSEYIKYNS
+2565 
-2577 ENNGTVIKEYSP
+2577 
-2589 RLIEY
+2589 
-2594 TEENLKTLYGTADE
+2594 
-2608 NIHLNDESILDN
+2608 ND
-2620 DIIELPLTNASKVV
+2620 PANASKVI
-2634 DENGEPLVVYHGSRY
+2634 DENGEPLVVYHRSPNKFNTFDVNKIGTTTDTGQYGKGFYFGIENDRANGNNIYEVFLNIRNPYNITKESRSSNIAY
-2649 QFNIIDFNKSEDK
+2649 TYNRPFNEWTDWHKKHISKEENNLVNSKDGIIDLIED
-2662 TSFFATDNKDTSSTY
+2662 
-2677 GLGQGYALFF
+2677 
-2687 NLKNPYILDG
+2687 
-2697 LGQPWNKLKLNE
+2697 NE
-2709 EDYTDKTEIWKM
+2709 
-2721 PFMTTK
+2721 F
-2727 EIVSWAKEKGY
+2727 V
-2738 DGVIFNDIIDNGK
+2738 VRN
-2751 YTGIVYENESLV
+2751 
-2763 LQELEYKGFPNTY
+2763 
-2776 IKERRDRILDMMR
+2776 
-2789 ADVFAA
+2789 
-2795 FDTPNQIKS
+2795 PNQIKS
-2804 ATDNIGAFSSTNN
+2804 ATDNNGDFSSTNN

-2838 RSFMANLDSS
+2838 RSFMANLDAS

-2857 NNGVMSITCK
+2857 NNGVISITCK

>member
-6 FFNYGGDYVKN
+6 FFNYGGDYIKN

-46 TADLPTVFNPDKTS
+46 TADLPTVFNPDKVS

-123 LIYNNLRDNIDY
+123 LVYNRLRDNIDY

-191 PSRALTLGGAKY
+191 PSRALTLGGSKA
-203 IRFLGNKGVSWLRKA
+203 IRFLGNKGVGWLRKA
-218 EQANRAIVDG
+218 EQANRAITDG

-251 EFTEFGVSGFAS
+251 EFAEFGVGGFAS

-274 TYRDSKDIYRELWN
+274 TYRDSKGIYREIWN
-288 KMDTA
+288 KMDAA

-307 TDAVNWENEDEVIDL
+307 AKAVNWENEDEVIDL

-363 LRRFQRTQLQ
+363 LRRFQKTQLQ

-400 DFAFG
+400 DFTFG

-435 ILLGTY
+435 MLLGAY
-441 EGGDLGQ
+441 DGGDLGQ
-448 RLKQYAVNPKL
+448 RLKQYAVDPKL
-459 WDSAFWGFIG
+459 WNSAFWGFVG

-491 KAEEVN
+491 RAEEVN
-497 KVHPEFNVKIPTFW
+497 KVHPELNVKIPTFW

-518 NDNRLRNLKSRADM
+518 NDNRLRNLTSRADM
-532 YKKAIG
+532 YKKTID
-538 DLIKIKNGED
+538 DLNKIKNKED

-566 ARNYRFLSFV
+566 ARNYRFFKFV

-609 YMSKKDMDNLRTNV
+609 HMSKEDMDKLRTNIRV
-623 RTRGEELIKKYN
+623 RGEELIKKYN

-640 ARNAT
+640 ARNAA
-645 ESFGRQNDADLWKTP
+645 ESLGKENHADLWKIP

-667 ARQNIKHELTAEY
+667 ARQNINHELTAEY

-694 LEDDVKE
+694 LEDDVRE
-701 KLNEAGVD
+701 KLDEAGVD
-709 FKGMI
+709 FKGMM

-760 GLSNQRLINKK
+760 GLSNQRLVNKK
-771 PESDV
+771 PESNVD
-776 NRLSRILLGL
+776 RLSRILFGL

-797 SGTSEGNPIAYQ
+797 SGTAEGNPTAYQ
-809 ANTANDNYIT
+809 ANTANANYIT

-836 PAIEEILDNTSEEE
+836 PVIEEILDSTPVED
-850 QDNLISRAL
+850 QDDLLVRAL
-859 RQSNVANQQLETI
+859 RTSNVTNQQLETI
-872 YRDIN
+872 YKDAK

-910 FERAQIATTKD
+910 FELAQVAVTKD

-929 ISNFFNEDRQV
+929 ISNFFNEDKQV
-940 VIEQGNA
+940 AIEQGNA

-956 GKDNILAELTQYLEE
+956 GKDNILYELEEYLEE
-971 GIHSDYFDAFEK
+971 GTHSDYFNTFDK

-997 LMQPQNDLLLGDVR
+997 LMQPQNDLLLDDVK
-1011 RSLNANE
+1011 RSLAANE
-1018 IHDFTIDKPVVDRI
+1018 IHDFTIDKPVIDRI

-1047 KPVTGASTLGST
+1047 KPATGASASGST
-1059 ISSADTEETAEE
+1059 ISSAGTEETADEAE
-1071 TKSGEIEEIEDG
+1071 SEEIEEIEEG
-1083 EEKEESEFEDT
+1083 KEEKPNPLEDT
-1094 EGEVIIGDTRSDTD
+1094 EGEVVVGDTRGDILKHPD
-1108 NTTTNTGLDI
+1108 NVAAGTLLAKLQAKSPGRMTNDELND
-1118 SKSTNYLYRHSAHLS
+1118 YL
-1133 AVKNI
+1133 NQI
-1138 ITTANNDVNAVHQI
+1138 NDVAAD
-1152 VEKTKQE
+1152 
-1159 IDKVK
+1159 DK
-1164 QDLEEVKRQYAG
+1164 Y
-1176 RNDISDVTRGPLAQL
+1176 ISDFNRQQL
-1191 GILGQRLAE
+1191 
-1200 AEAAEFILNS
+1200 NVYK
-1210 DEGAIETAFDETSVS
+1210 ETI
-1225 DKTKLEQIK
+1225 TKEINNRPDAS
-1234 QKVLKLKQEI
+1234 I

-1259 MIEIADAIKSL
+1259 MLEIADGIKTL
-1270 ATSENKSLNDESV
+1270 ATSESKTLDDESV
-1283 IARIKQ
+1283 VARIKQ
-1289 VFKEDNTDL
+1289 VFKEDNPDL

-1309 AKTLN
+1309 AKALN

-1326 SEIADGVIRL
+1326 SELADGVIRL
-1336 SAINTSDPTSLAA
+1336 SAIGTSDPTSLAA
-1349 KRAKQILNSSFEEL
+1349 QRAKQILNSSFEEL

-1410 IIVDNPNKYV
+1410 IIVDNPDKYV

-1466 DTRKKILDALE
+1466 DTRKKILAALE
-1477 KCKVGDKIICRLNN
+1477 KCKVGDKVICRINYDPV
-1491 NRTTKKKFD
+1491 KKKFD
-1500 GTKFENGISFFLQTE
+1500 GTPFENGISFFLQTE

-1523 APTPASLDGT
+1523 APTPASTAGGS
-1533 KATGTGHWYE
+1533 KATGIGHWYE
-1543 QENGWFHEFD
+1543 QENGWYHEFD
-1553 YDTNNAREYELEKF
+1553 YEVENAKEYELEKF

-1574 DDTDAVEFRR
+1574 DDADAVEFRR
-1584 LLHEYESL
+1584 LLSEYESL
-1592 RFDEYQALEPKYIA
+1592 RFDEYQALEPQYVA
-1606 QAYPHLEAFAR
+1606 QAYPHLEAFAKK
-1617 NKGYNIDKPSK
+1617 KGYNIDDPSNK
-1628 TAKPRYLYAI
+1628 TNKRTYLYQK
-1638 GETSFEDQRRRF
+1638 GTLSFEDQRRRF

-1745 ADKHKDSIKIATGT
+1745 ANKHKDSIKIATGT

-1800 NAYPINMKAPVI
+1800 NAYPINMKAPAI
-1812 STNNKMK
+1812 TTNNKMK

-1877 FRIPFRVKNGE
+1877 FRIPFRVKDGE

-1909 SAGGRIA
+1909 SAGGRVA

-1923 DTTPGVNNE
+1923 DTTPGANNE
-1932 KATIWNRTPKDTS
+1932 KATVWNRTPKDTS
-1945 NLTAQT
+1945 NLTTQA

-1961 INSLIFKIDPLYIL
+1961 INSLIFKVDPLYIL
-1975 ADNSPSVTHTGI
+1975 ADNNPSVTHTGI

-2013 KDKDGNIVIDDFGS
+2013 KDKDGNIVIDGFGS

-2045 GNTNF
+2045 GDTNF

-2086 ASVEETL
+2086 APVEETL
-2093 RAKVE
+2093 RTKVE

-2112 ISKQLLT
+2112 VSKQLLT

-2125 GETSSLYKIIYPTE
+2125 GETSSLYKIIYPTSK
-2139 RSKTPRIP
+2139 SKTPRIP
-2147 TILNSLLHSNV
+2147 AILRSLLHGNV
-2158 KEIKDFNG
+2158 REIKDFNG
-2166 ASITYKDSSITIVPD
+2166 ASIIYKDSSTTIVPD
-2181 NASAMYVPED
+2181 SASAMYVPED
-2191 CVITTANGTI
+2191 CTITTANGTI
-2201 QLHKGDIVVGDIFM
+2201 QLHKGDIIVGDIFM

-2263 NELKAAKPDSKFVTK
+2263 NELKAAKPDSRFVTK

-2284 KSKKQYELEEFL
+2284 KSQKQYELEEFL

-2307 ELNEVSAENVILPTK
+2307 ELNEVSAENVTLPTK

-2331 DRILNWLKD
+2331 DKILNWLSD

-2359 IFESVINETPAD
+2359 IFESVINETPED
-2371 TTNRE
+2371 TARRE
-2376 EPTDSST
+2376 ESTDSST

-2390 EPDTIVPDNN
+2390 EPDTITPDNN
-2400 AINNADIDSIDLS
+2400 TINNSSMDDIDNLVT
-2413 GMFSTVAVSNQDNI
+2413 FSTIAVS
-2427 SSEMQAIKERAIA
+2427 
-2440 DGTFMKAPNGNPTNL
+2440 
-2455 TERQWLQVRTKAFKD
+2455 
-2470 WFGDW
+2470 
-2475 EKAFIIPMSF
+2475 
-2485 MPKKGWVVGK
+2485 
-2495 IIDNPIDAANIC
+2495 
-2507 DNTQIKVLNSII
+2507 
-2519 KQFGKPNNKGKF
+2519 
-2531 YAKPVTIWAKSPIN
+2531 
-2545 NKQIHHSTVAVR
+2545 
-2557 INGKIYLY
+2557 
-2565 DMPQSEYIKYNS
+2565 
-2577 ENNGTVIKEYSP
+2577 
-2589 RLIEY
+2589 
-2594 TEENLKTLYGTADE
+2594 
-2608 NIHLNDESILDN
+2608 
-2620 DIIELPLTNASKVV
+2620 
-2634 DENGEPLVVYHGSRY
+2634 
-2649 QFNIIDFNKSEDK
+2649 
-2662 TSFFATDNKDTSSTY
+2662 
-2677 GLGQGYALFF
+2677 
-2687 NLKNPYILDG
+2687 
-2697 LGQPWNKLKLNE
+2697 
-2709 EDYTDKTEIWKM
+2709 
-2721 PFMTTK
+2721 
-2727 EIVSWAKEKGY
+2727 
-2738 DGVIFNDIIDNGK
+2738 
-2751 YTGIVYENESLV
+2751 
-2763 LQELEYKGFPNTY
+2763 
-2776 IKERRDRILDMMR
+2776 
-2789 ADVFAA
+2789 
-2795 FDTPNQIKS
+2795 
-2804 ATDNIGAFSSTNN
+2804 
-2817 DIRFSSLS
+2817 
-2825 VSNSTPSATAPSI
+2825 APSI
-2838 RSFMANLDSS
+2838 KSMMANLDAS
-2848 TYDDIQEKL
+2848 TYADIQEKL
-2857 NNGVMSITCK
+2857 NNGVISITCK

>member
-6 FFNYGGDYVKN
+6 FFNYGGDYIKN

-46 TADLPTVFNPDKTS
+46 TADLPTVFNPDKAS

-102 IQMASE
+102 IQMVSE

-123 LIYNNLRDNIDY
+123 LVYNRLRDNIDY

-191 PSRALTLGGAKY
+191 PSRALTLGGSKA
-203 IRFLGNKGVSWLRKA
+203 IRFLGNKGVGWLRKA
-218 EQANRAIVDG
+218 EQANRAITDG

-251 EFTEFGVSGFAS
+251 EFAEFGVGGFAS

-274 TYRDSKDIYRELWN
+274 TYRDSKGIYREIWN

-307 TDAVNWENEDEVIDL
+307 VNAVNWENEDEVIDL

-373 NLGKSEKEINQI
+373 NLGKSEKEINDI

-392 QKTKDAVS
+392 QKTRDAVS

-405 AKHTMLSELSEGVEE
+405 AKHTMLAELSEGVEE

-435 ILLGTY
+435 ILLGAY
-441 EGGDLGQ
+441 DGGDLGQ

-459 WDSAFWGFIG
+459 WDSAFWGFVG

-491 KAEEVN
+491 RAEEIN
-497 KVHPEFNVKIPTFW
+497 KVHPELNVKIPTFW

-518 NDNRLRNLKSRADM
+518 NDNRLRNLTSRADM
-532 YKKAIG
+532 YKKTID
-538 DLIKIKNGED
+538 DLTKIRNGED

-566 ARNYRFLSFV
+566 ARNYRFFSFV

-609 YMSKKDMDNLRTNV
+609 HMSKEDMDKLRTNI

-640 ARNAT
+640 ARNAA
-645 ESFGRQNDADLWKTP
+645 ESLGRENHADLWKIP

-694 LEDDVKE
+694 LEDDVRE
-701 KLNEAGVD
+701 KLDEAGVD
-709 FKGMI
+709 FKGMM

-760 GLSNQRLINKK
+760 GLSNQRLINKM
-771 PESDV
+771 PESNVD
-776 NRLSRILLGL
+776 RLSRILFGL

-797 SGTSEGNPIAYQ
+797 SGTTEGNPTAYQ
-809 ANTANDNYIT
+809 ANTANANYIT

-836 PAIEEILDNTSEEE
+836 PVIEEILDSTPVEE
-850 QDNLISRAL
+850 QDDLITRAL
-859 RQSNVANQQLETI
+859 RTSNVTNQQLETI
-872 YRDIN
+872 YRDSK

-910 FERAQIATTKD
+910 FENAQIATTKD

-929 ISNFFNEDRQV
+929 ISNFFNEDKQV
-940 VIEQGNA
+940 AIEQGNS

-971 GIHSDYFDAFEK
+971 GTHSDYFNTFDK

-991 YVKLMN
+991 YTKLMN

-1011 RSLNANE
+1011 RSLDANE

-1047 KPVTGASTLGST
+1047 KPATGASASGST
-1059 ISSADTEETAEE
+1059 ISSAGTEETADEAE
-1071 TKSGEIEEIEDG
+1071 SEEIDETEKG
-1083 EEKEESEFEDT
+1083 EKVEESELEDT
-1094 EGEVIIGDTRSDTD
+1094 EGEVIIGDTVSAADTED
-1108 NTTTNTGLDI
+1108 DTTEGDTAAGEP
-1118 SKSTNYLYRHSAHLS
+1118 
-1133 AVKNI
+1133 
-1138 ITTANNDVNAVHQI
+1138 TT
-1152 VEKTKQE
+1152 
-1159 IDKVK
+1159 
-1164 QDLEEVKRQYAG
+1164 
-1176 RNDISDVTRGPLAQL
+1176 
-1191 GILGQRLAE
+1191 
-1200 AEAAEFILNS
+1200 
-1210 DEGAIETAFDETSVS
+1210 
-1225 DKTKLEQIK
+1225 
-1234 QKVLKLKQEI
+1234 
-1244 SSTGEEEQPFDEDMA
+1244 SSTGEEIQPFDEDMA
-1259 MIEIADAIKSL
+1259 MLEIADGIKTL
-1270 ATSENKSLNDESV
+1270 ATSESKALDDENV
-1283 IARIKQ
+1283 VARIKQ
-1289 VFKEDNTDL
+1289 VFKEDNPDL

-1309 AKTLN
+1309 AKALN

-1326 SEIADGVIRL
+1326 SELADGVIRL
-1336 SAINTSDPTSLAA
+1336 SAIGTSDPTSLAA
-1349 KRAKQILNSSFEEL
+1349 QRAKQILNSSFEEL

-1410 IIVDNPNKYV
+1410 IIVDNPDKYV

-1466 DTRKKILDALE
+1466 NIRKKILDALE
-1477 KCKVGDKIICRLNN
+1477 KCKVGDKVVCRINYDPV
-1491 NRTTKKKFD
+1491 KKKFD
-1500 GTKFENGISFFLQTE
+1500 GTPFENGISFFLQTE
-1515 EGELLVAV
+1515 EDELLVAV
-1523 APTPASLDGT
+1523 APTPASTAGGS
-1533 KATGTGHWYE
+1533 KATGIGHWYE
-1543 QENGWFHEFD
+1543 QENGWYHEFD
-1553 YDTNNAREYELEKF
+1553 YEVENAKEYELEKF

-1574 DDTDAVEFRR
+1574 DDADAVEFRR
-1584 LLHEYESL
+1584 LLREYESL
-1592 RFDEYQALEPKYIA
+1592 KFDEYQALEPQYVA
-1606 QAYPHLEAFAR
+1606 QAYPHLEAFAKK
-1617 NKGYNIDKPSK
+1617 KGYNIDDPSNK
-1628 TAKPRYLYAI
+1628 TNKRTYLYQK
-1638 GETSFEDQRRRF
+1638 GTLSFEDQCRRF

-1710 KASDDDSTIV
+1710 KASDDNSTIV

-1745 ADKHKDSIKIATGT
+1745 ANKHKDSIKIATGT

-1800 NAYPINMKAPVI
+1800 NAYPINMKAPAI

-1909 SAGGRIA
+1909 SAGGRVA

-1923 DTTPGVNNE
+1923 DTTPGANNE
-1932 KATIWNRTPKDTS
+1932 KATVWNRTPKDTS

-1961 INSLIFKIDPLYIL
+1961 INSLIFKVDPLYIL

-2013 KDKDGNIVIDDFGS
+2013 KDKDGNIVIDGFGS

-2045 GNTNF
+2045 GDTNF

-2063 YTLDNNPVSSPVEG
+2063 YALDNNPVSSPVEG
-2077 IDTTPPAKP
+2077 IDTIPSAKP
-2086 ASVEETL
+2086 APVEETL

-2098 SIFDKASKSKRKQN
+2098 SIFDKAAKAKRKPN
-2112 ISKQLLT
+2112 VSKQLLT

-2125 GETSSLYKIIYPTE
+2125 GETSSLYKIIYPTG

-2147 TILNSLLHSNV
+2147 TILRSLLHSNV
-2158 KEIKDFNG
+2158 REIKDFNG
-2166 ASITYKDSSITIVPD
+2166 ASITYNDSSTTIVPD
-2181 NASAMYVPED
+2181 SASAMYVPED
-2191 CVITTANGTI
+2191 CTITTANGTT

-2241 DEKKVDS
+2241 NEKKVDS

-2263 NELKAAKPDSKFVTK
+2263 NELKAAKPDSRFVTK

-2284 KSKKQYELEEFL
+2284 KSQKQYELEEFL

-2307 ELNEVSAENVILPTK
+2307 ELNEVSAENVTLQTK

-2331 DRILNWLKD
+2331 DKVLNWLSD

-2359 IFESVINETPAD
+2359 IFESVINETPTD

-2383 GDVTEPI
+2383 GDVTEPT
-2390 EPDTIVPDNN
+2390 EPDTIAPDNN
-2400 AINNADIDSIDLS
+2400 TINNSSMDDIDNLVT
-2413 GMFSTVAVSNQDNI
+2413 FSTIAVS
-2427 SSEMQAIKERAIA
+2427 
-2440 DGTFMKAPNGNPTNL
+2440 
-2455 TERQWLQVRTKAFKD
+2455 
-2470 WFGDW
+2470 
-2475 EKAFIIPMSF
+2475 
-2485 MPKKGWVVGK
+2485 
-2495 IIDNPIDAANIC
+2495 
-2507 DNTQIKVLNSII
+2507 
-2519 KQFGKPNNKGKF
+2519 
-2531 YAKPVTIWAKSPIN
+2531 
-2545 NKQIHHSTVAVR
+2545 
-2557 INGKIYLY
+2557 
-2565 DMPQSEYIKYNS
+2565 
-2577 ENNGTVIKEYSP
+2577 
-2589 RLIEY
+2589 
-2594 TEENLKTLYGTADE
+2594 
-2608 NIHLNDESILDN
+2608 
-2620 DIIELPLTNASKVV
+2620 
-2634 DENGEPLVVYHGSRY
+2634 
-2649 QFNIIDFNKSEDK
+2649 
-2662 TSFFATDNKDTSSTY
+2662 
-2677 GLGQGYALFF
+2677 
-2687 NLKNPYILDG
+2687 
-2697 LGQPWNKLKLNE
+2697 
-2709 EDYTDKTEIWKM
+2709 
-2721 PFMTTK
+2721 
-2727 EIVSWAKEKGY
+2727 
-2738 DGVIFNDIIDNGK
+2738 
-2751 YTGIVYENESLV
+2751 
-2763 LQELEYKGFPNTY
+2763 
-2776 IKERRDRILDMMR
+2776 
-2789 ADVFAA
+2789 
-2795 FDTPNQIKS
+2795 
-2804 ATDNIGAFSSTNN
+2804 
-2817 DIRFSSLS
+2817 
-2825 VSNSTPSATAPSI
+2825 APSI
-2838 RSFMANLDSS
+2838 KSMMANLDAS
-2848 TYDDIQEKL
+2848 TYADIQEKL
-2857 NNGVMSITCK
+2857 NNGVISITCK

>member
-24 GQPKYITSVD
+24 GQPKYITSVN
-34 ANPKVVSGVLTN
+34 ANSNVVSGVLTN

-60 DRLARG
+60 DRLAKG

-123 LIYNNLRDNIDY
+123 LVYNRLRDNIDY

-156 VYADQSKNVFNGGL
+156 VYANQSKNVFNGGL

-185 SLTLMI
+185 SLTLLI
-191 PSRALTLGGAKY
+191 PSRALTLGGAKA
-203 IRFLGNKGVSWLRKA
+203 IRFLGNKGVGWLRKA
-218 EQANRAIVDG
+218 EQANRAITDG

-251 EFTEFGVSGFAS
+251 EFTEFGVGGFAS

-274 TYRDSKDIYRELWN
+274 TYRDSKGIYREIWN

-307 TDAVNWENEDEVIDL
+307 VDAVNWENEDEVIDL

-373 NLGKSEKEINQI
+373 NLGKSEKEINDI

-405 AKHTMLSELSEGVEE
+405 AKHTMLAELSEGVEE

-435 ILLGTY
+435 MLLGAY

-448 RLKQYAVNPKL
+448 RLKQYAVDPKL
-459 WDSAFWGFIG
+459 WDSAFWGFVG

-491 KAEEVN
+491 RAEEVN
-497 KVHPEFNVKIPTFW
+497 KVHPELNIKIPTFW

-518 NDNRLRNLKSRADM
+518 NDNRLRNLTSRADM
-532 YKKAIG
+532 YKKTID
-538 DLIKIKNGED
+538 DLTKIKNGED

-566 ARNYRFLSFV
+566 ARNYRFFSFV

-590 MAREFLESDELAN
+590 MAREFLKSDELAN

-609 YMSKKDMDNLRTNV
+609 HMSKEDMDKLRTNV

-640 ARNAT
+640 ARNAV
-645 ESFGRQNDADLWKTP
+645 ESLGRENYADLWKTP
-660 AEFFNLV
+660 AEFFNIV

-694 LEDDVKE
+694 LEDDVRE
-701 KLNEAGVD
+701 KLDEAGVD
-709 FKGMI
+709 FKGMM

-738 KSTLTGQNDLRLLK
+738 KSTLTGQNDLRLLN

-771 PESDV
+771 PESNVD
-776 NRLSRILLGL
+776 RLSRILFGL

-797 SGTSEGNPIAYQ
+797 SGTTEGNPTAYQ
-809 ANTANDNYIT
+809 ANTANANYIT

-836 PAIEEILDNTSEEE
+836 PVIEEILDSTPVEE
-850 QDNLISRAL
+850 QNDLITRAL
-859 RQSNVANQQLETI
+859 RTSNVANQQLETI
-872 YRDIN
+872 YRDRS

-910 FERAQIATTKD
+910 FENAQIATTKD

-929 ISNFFNEDRQV
+929 ISNFFNEDKQV
-940 VIEQGNA
+940 AIEQGNA

-956 GKDNILAELTQYLEE
+956 GKDNILDELIQYIKE
-971 GIHSDYFDAFEK
+971 GTHSDYFNAFDK

-997 LMQPQNDLLLGDVR
+997 LMQPQNDLLLGDIK
-1011 RSLNANE
+1011 RSLDANE

-1047 KPVTGASTLGST
+1047 KPVTGTSTSGLT
-1059 ISSADTEETAEE
+1059 ISSADTEEMADEAESE
-1071 TKSGEIEEIEDG
+1071 EIEEIE
-1083 EEKEESEFEDT
+1083 ERKKKKESELEDT
-1094 EGEVIIGDTRSDTD
+1094 EGEVIIGDTRGDILKHPD
-1108 NTTTNTGLDI
+1108 NIAAGTLLAKLQTKSPGRMTNDELND
-1118 SKSTNYLYRHSAHLS
+1118 YL
-1133 AVKNI
+1133 N
-1138 ITTANNDVNAVHQI
+1138 QI
-1152 VEKTKQE
+1152 NEVAAD
-1159 IDKVK
+1159 DK
-1164 QDLEEVKRQYAG
+1164 Y
-1176 RNDISDVTRGPLAQL
+1176 ISDFNRQQL
-1191 GILGQRLAE
+1191 
-1200 AEAAEFILNS
+1200 NVYK
-1210 DEGAIETAFDETSVS
+1210 ETI
-1225 DKTKLEQIK
+1225 TKEINNRPDAS
-1234 QKVLKLKQEI
+1234 I
-1244 SSTGEEEQPFDEDMA
+1244 SSMGEETQPFNEDMA
-1259 MIEIADAIKSL
+1259 MLEIADGIKTL
-1270 ATSENKSLNDESV
+1270 ATSESKTLDDEGV

-1289 VFKEDNTDL
+1289 VFKEDNPEL
-1298 TDEVVDVLFSR
+1298 SDEVVDVLFSR
-1309 AKTLN
+1309 AKALN

-1326 SEIADGVIRL
+1326 SELADGIIRL
-1336 SAINTSDPTSLAA
+1336 SAIGISDPTSLAA
-1349 KRAKQILNSSFEEL
+1349 QRAKQILNSSFEEL

-1410 IIVDNPNKYV
+1410 IIVDNPDKYV

-1447 DRIGGKNFDFAAV
+1447 DRIGGKNFDFAVV

-1466 DTRKKILDALE
+1466 DTRKKILDALD
-1477 KCKVGDKIICRLNN
+1477 KCKVGDKVICRLN
-1491 NRTTKKKFD
+1491 TDPDKKD
-1500 GTKFENGISFFLQTE
+1500 ANGNPWENGIDFYLVTE
-1515 EGELLVAV
+1515 EGEILIAQS
-1523 APTPASLDGT
+1523 PTPAVPKGT
-1533 KATGTGHWYE
+1533 SYYKGTGHWIE
-1543 QENGWFHEFD
+1543 AENSWWYQFS
-1553 YDTNNAREYELEKF
+1553 YDTNNPVEYDIEKF

-1574 DDTDAVEFRR
+1574 DDADAVEFRR

-1592 RFDEYQALEPKYIA
+1592 KFDEYETLTPQYTA
-1606 QAYPHLEAFAR
+1606 QAYPHLEAFAKK
-1617 NKGYNIDKPSK
+1617 KGYNIDDPERKNNK
-1628 TAKPRYLYAI
+1628 RDYLYQKGAL
-1638 GETSFEDQRRRF
+1638 SFEDQCKRF
-1650 RHISALD
+1650 RHISSLD

-1674 KRTAQEEADSK
+1674 KRTFQEEADSK

-1710 KASDDDSTIV
+1710 KYSDDNSTVV

-1730 IITDE
+1730 IITDK

-1745 ADKHKDSIKIATGT
+1745 ANKHKDSIKIATGT

-1812 STNNKMK
+1812 TTNNKMK

-1945 NLTAQT
+1945 NLTTQT

-1961 INSLIFKIDPLYIL
+1961 INSLIFKVDPLYIL

-2013 KDKDGNIVIDDFGS
+2013 KDKDGNIVIDGFGS

-2045 GNTNF
+2045 GDTNF

-2077 IDTTPPAKP
+2077 IDTTPQAKP
-2086 ASVEETL
+2086 APVEETL

-2098 SIFDKASKSKRKQN
+2098 SIFDKASKTKRKQN
-2112 ISKQLLT
+2112 VSRQLLT
-2119 TIVEKL
+2119 AIVEKR
-2125 GETSSLYKIIYPTE
+2125 GETSSLYKIIYPTS

-2166 ASITYKDSSITIVPD
+2166 ASITYKDSSTTIVPD

-2191 CVITTANGTI
+2191 CAITTANGTI
-2201 QLHKGDIVVGDIFM
+2201 QLHKGDIVVGDIFI

-2263 NELKAAKPDSKFVTK
+2263 NELKAAKPNSRFVTK
-2278 DLSKLS
+2278 DLSNLS

-2322 KKSLLAKLL
+2322 KKSLLSKLL
-2331 DRILNWLKD
+2331 DRILNWLSD
-2340 FLGKD
+2340 FLGKN

-2359 IFESVINETPAD
+2359 IFESVINETPD
-2371 TTNRE
+2371 NTTNRE
-2376 EPTDSST
+2376 EPMDSST
-2383 GDVTEPI
+2383 GDVIEPT
-2390 EPDTIVPDNN
+2390 EPDTIIPDNN
-2400 AINNADIDSIDLS
+2400 AINNVDIDSIDLS

-2427 SSEMQAIKERAIA
+2427 SSEMQVIKEHSIA

-2455 TERQWLQVRTKAFKD
+2455 TERQWLQVRTKEFKK

-2475 EKAFIIPMSF
+2475 EKANAFNTDA
-2485 MPKKGWVVGK
+2485 
-2495 IIDNPIDAANIC
+2495 ID
-2507 DNTQIKVLNSII
+2507 TSKVDIEEHNKPWKNDSTNS
-2519 KQFGKPNNKGKF
+2519 NK
-2531 YAKPVTIWAKSPIN
+2531 TL
-2545 NKQIHHSTVAVR
+2545 R
-2557 INGKIYLY
+2557 IYLKGQHEKGY
-2565 DMPQSEYIKYNS
+2565 FELVKDHEFGMFSVHFKTTKAGAKYNS
-2577 ENNGTVIKEYSP
+2577 PTAIESTKEDRKILFTELVKAIPEGGMVSTWGSLSEDGIRGIDNVGRGMTKVGKREATLKSDGSTIKIPIYQKGE
-2589 RLIEY
+2589 
-2594 TEENLKTLYGTADE
+2594 GV
-2608 NIHLNDESILDN
+2608 
-2620 DIIELPLTNASKVV
+2620 SKVV
-2634 DENGEPLVVYHGSRY
+2634 DENGEPLVVYHGSKSIFHTFKNKY
-2649 QFNIIDFNKSEDK
+2649 ETHKEEKYLETSEIKKEVLDTFTDKEKNILIPLINKFEDNPFIALSEFTKSEEELFNKYSKQLNILENSRKKVIQHYNIGD
-2662 TSFFATDNKDTSSTY
+2662 FFT
-2677 GLGQGYALFF
+2677 
-2687 NLKNPYILDG
+2687 
-2697 LGQPWNKLKLNE
+2697 
-2709 EDYTDKTEIWKM
+2709 TDKTYAETYGTNIYSVFLNIRNPKYSDKLHRIY
-2721 PFMTTK
+2721 TSDSRINSLQ
-2727 EIVSWAKEKGY
+2727 EEGY
-2738 DGVIFNDIIDNGK
+2738 DGDIGNDVKGRDIESKGKEYLVFN
-2751 YTGIVYENESLV
+2751 S
-2763 LQELEYKGFPNTY
+2763 
-2776 IKERRDRILDMMR
+2776 
-2789 ADVFAA
+2789 
-2795 FDTPNQIKS
+2795 NQIKS
-2804 ATDNIGAFSSTNN
+2804 ATDNNGDFSSTNN

-2838 RSFMANLDSS
+2838 RSFMANLDAS

-2857 NNGVMSITCK
+2857 NNGVISITCK

>member
-6 FFNYGGDYVKN
+6 FFNYGGDYIKN

-46 TADLPTVFNPDKTS
+46 TADLPTVFNPDKAS

-108 VTLGTVKGFADLFDM
+108 VTLGTVKGFADLFDLVTFKM
-123 LIYNNLRDNIDY
+123 LRDNIDY

-156 VYADQSKNVFNGGL
+156 VYADPNKNVFNGGL
-170 LDSGFIFQGLPSIMS
+170 LDTGFIFQGLPSIMS

-191 PSRALTLGGAKY
+191 PSRALTLGGAKA
-203 IRFLGNKGVSWLRKA
+203 IRFLGNKGVGWLRKA
-218 EQANRAIVDG
+218 EQANRAITDG

-251 EFTEFGVSGFAS
+251 EFTEFGVGGFAS

-274 TYRDSKDIYRELWN
+274 TYRDSKGIYREIWN

-307 TDAVNWENEDEVIDL
+307 ENAINWENEDEVIDL

-392 QKTKDAVS
+392 QKTRDAVS

-405 AKHTMLSELSEGVEE
+405 AKHTMLAELSEGVEE

-435 ILLGTY
+435 MLLGAY
-441 EGGDLGQ
+441 DGRDLGQ
-448 RLKQYAVNPKL
+448 RMKQYVVNPKL
-459 WDSAFWGFIG
+459 WDSAFWGFMG

-491 KAEEVN
+491 RAEEVN
-497 KVHPEFNVKIPTFW
+497 KVHPELNVKIPTFW

-532 YKKAIG
+532 YKKTID
-538 DLIKIKNGED
+538 DLTKIKNGED

-566 ARNYRFLSFV
+566 ARNYRFFSFV

-609 YMSKKDMDNLRTNV
+609 HMSKEDMDKLRTNI

-640 ARNAT
+640 ARNAA
-645 ESFGRQNDADLWKTP
+645 ESLGRENHADLWKTP

-694 LEDDVKE
+694 LEDDVRE
-701 KLNEAGVD
+701 KLDEAGVD
-709 FKGMI
+709 FKGMM

-752 LQKKVLEE
+752 LQKKVLEK
-760 GLSNQRLINKK
+760 GLSNQRLINKM
-771 PESDV
+771 PESNVD
-776 NRLSRILLGL
+776 RLSRILFGL

-797 SGTSEGNPIAYQ
+797 SGTTEGNPTAYQ
-809 ANTANDNYIT
+809 ANTANANYIT

-836 PAIEEILDNTSEEE
+836 PAIEEILDNTPEEE
-850 QDNLISRAL
+850 QDDLIARAL
-859 RQSNVANQQLETI
+859 RQSNVTNQQLETI
-872 YRDIN
+872 YRDSS

-910 FERAQIATTKD
+910 FENAQIATTKD

-940 VIEQGNA
+940 VVEQGNA
-947 LLHHLAKKY
+947 LFHHLAKKY

-971 GIHSDYFDAFEK
+971 GTHSDYFNTFDK

-991 YVKLMN
+991 YIKLMN

-1011 RSLNANE
+1011 RSLDANE

-1047 KPVTGASTLGST
+1047 KPATGASTSGST
-1059 ISSADTEETAEE
+1059 ISSAGTEETAEE
-1071 TKSGEIEEIEDG
+1071 AESEEIEETEEG
-1083 EEKEESEFEDT
+1083 EEVEESELEDT
-1094 EGEVIIGDTRSDTD
+1094 EGEVIIGDTGSAADTED
-1108 NTTTNTGLDI
+1108 DTTEDDTAAGE
-1118 SKSTNYLYRHSAHLS
+1118 STA
-1133 AVKNI
+1133 
-1138 ITTANNDVNAVHQI
+1138 
-1152 VEKTKQE
+1152 
-1159 IDKVK
+1159 
-1164 QDLEEVKRQYAG
+1164 
-1176 RNDISDVTRGPLAQL
+1176 
-1191 GILGQRLAE
+1191 
-1200 AEAAEFILNS
+1200 
-1210 DEGAIETAFDETSVS
+1210 
-1225 DKTKLEQIK
+1225 
-1234 QKVLKLKQEI
+1234 
-1244 SSTGEEEQPFDEDMA
+1244 SSTGEETQPFDEDMA
-1259 MIEIADAIKSL
+1259 MLEIADAIKSL
-1270 ATSENKSLNDESV
+1270 ATSESKPLDDESV
-1283 IARIKQ
+1283 VARVKQ
-1289 VFKEDNTDL
+1289 VFKEDNPDL

-1309 AKTLN
+1309 AKALN

-1326 SEIADGVIRL
+1326 SELADGVIRL
-1336 SAINTSDPTSLAA
+1336 SAIGTSDPTSLAA
-1349 KRAKQILNSSFEEL
+1349 QRAKQILNSSFEEL

-1410 IIVDNPNKYV
+1410 IIVDNPDKYV

-1477 KCKVGDKIICRLNN
+1477 KCKVGDKVVCRINYDPV
-1491 NRTTKKKFD
+1491 KKKFD
-1500 GTKFENGISFFLQTE
+1500 GTPFENGINFFLQTKD
-1515 EGELLVAV
+1515 GELLVAV
-1523 APTPASLDGT
+1523 APTPASTAGGS
-1533 KATGTGHWYE
+1533 KATGIGHWYE
-1543 QENGWFHEFD
+1543 QENGWYHEFD
-1553 YDTNNAREYELEKF
+1553 YEVENAKEYELEKF

-1574 DDTDAVEFRR
+1574 DDADAVEFRR
-1584 LLHEYESL
+1584 LLSEYESL
-1592 RFDEYQALEPKYIA
+1592 RFDEYQALEPQYVA
-1606 QAYPHLEAFAR
+1606 QAYPHLEAFAKK
-1617 NKGYNIDKPSK
+1617 KGYNIDDPSNK
-1628 TAKPRYLYAI
+1628 TNKRTYLYQK
-1638 GETSFEDQRRRF
+1638 GTLSFEDQRRRF

-1745 ADKHKDSIKIATGT
+1745 ANKHKDSIKIATGT

-1800 NAYPINMKAPVI
+1800 NAYPINMKAPAI

-1877 FRIPFRVKNGE
+1877 FRIPFRVKDGE

-1909 SAGGRIA
+1909 SAGGRVA

-1923 DTTPGVNNE
+1923 DTTPGANNE
-1932 KATIWNRTPKDTS
+1932 KATVWNRIPKDTS
-1945 NLTAQT
+1945 NLTAQA

-1961 INSLIFKIDPLYIL
+1961 INSLIFKVDPLYIL

-2013 KDKDGNIVIDDFGS
+2013 KDKDGNIVIDGFGS

-2045 GNTNF
+2045 GDTNF

-2077 IDTTPPAKP
+2077 IDTTQPAKP
-2086 ASVEETL
+2086 APVEETL
-2093 RAKVE
+2093 RTKVE
-2098 SIFDKASKSKRKQN
+2098 SIFDKASKAKRKQN
-2112 ISKQLLT
+2112 VSRQLLT
-2119 TIVEKL
+2119 AIVEKL
-2125 GETSSLYKIIYPTE
+2125 GETSSLYKIIYPTGK
-2139 RSKTPRIP
+2139 SKTPRIP
-2147 TILNSLLHSNV
+2147 TILNSLLHGNV
-2158 KEIKDFNG
+2158 REIKDFNG
-2166 ASITYKDSSITIVPD
+2166 ASITYKDSSTTIVPD
-2181 NASAMYVPED
+2181 SASAMYVPAD
-2191 CVITTANGTI
+2191 CTITTANGTI

-2222 TELYDAIR
+2222 TELYDAVRAI
-2230 SLIHENLHASM
+2230 LHENLHASM

-2248 PYNNEYLISGLEEIY
+2248 PFDNDYLLKGLEEIY
-2263 NELKAAKPDSKFVTK
+2263 NELKAAKPDSRFITK

-2284 KSKKQYELEEFL
+2284 KSQKQYELEDFL
-2296 VESLTNFELIK
+2296 IDSLTNFELIK
-2307 ELNEVSAENVILPTK
+2307 ELNEVSAENVTLPTK

-2331 DRILNWLKD
+2331 DRILNWLSD

-2383 GDVTEPI
+2383 GDVTEPT
-2390 EPDTIVPDNN
+2390 EPDTIAPDNN
-2400 AINNADIDSIDLS
+2400 TINNSSMDDIDNLVT
-2413 GMFSTVAVSNQDNI
+2413 FSTIAVS
-2427 SSEMQAIKERAIA
+2427 
-2440 DGTFMKAPNGNPTNL
+2440 
-2455 TERQWLQVRTKAFKD
+2455 
-2470 WFGDW
+2470 
-2475 EKAFIIPMSF
+2475 
-2485 MPKKGWVVGK
+2485 
-2495 IIDNPIDAANIC
+2495 
-2507 DNTQIKVLNSII
+2507 
-2519 KQFGKPNNKGKF
+2519 
-2531 YAKPVTIWAKSPIN
+2531 
-2545 NKQIHHSTVAVR
+2545 
-2557 INGKIYLY
+2557 
-2565 DMPQSEYIKYNS
+2565 
-2577 ENNGTVIKEYSP
+2577 
-2589 RLIEY
+2589 
-2594 TEENLKTLYGTADE
+2594 
-2608 NIHLNDESILDN
+2608 
-2620 DIIELPLTNASKVV
+2620 
-2634 DENGEPLVVYHGSRY
+2634 
-2649 QFNIIDFNKSEDK
+2649 
-2662 TSFFATDNKDTSSTY
+2662 
-2677 GLGQGYALFF
+2677 
-2687 NLKNPYILDG
+2687 
-2697 LGQPWNKLKLNE
+2697 
-2709 EDYTDKTEIWKM
+2709 
-2721 PFMTTK
+2721 
-2727 EIVSWAKEKGY
+2727 
-2738 DGVIFNDIIDNGK
+2738 
-2751 YTGIVYENESLV
+2751 
-2763 LQELEYKGFPNTY
+2763 
-2776 IKERRDRILDMMR
+2776 
-2789 ADVFAA
+2789 
-2795 FDTPNQIKS
+2795 
-2804 ATDNIGAFSSTNN
+2804 
-2817 DIRFSSLS
+2817 
-2825 VSNSTPSATAPSI
+2825 APSI
-2838 RSFMANLDSS
+2838 KSMMANLDAS
-2848 TYDDIQEKL
+2848 TYADIQEKL
-2857 NNGVMSITCK
+2857 NNGVISITCK

>member
-24 GQPKYITSVD
+24 GQPKYITSVN
-34 ANPKVVSGVLTN
+34 ANSNVVSGVLTN

-60 DRLARG
+60 DRLAKG

-123 LIYNNLRDNIDY
+123 LVYNRLRDNIDY
-135 QNPVSSLLEDWQEAI
+135 QNLVSSLLEDWQEAI

-156 VYADQSKNVFNGGL
+156 VYANQSKNVFNGGL

-185 SLTLMI
+185 SLTLLI
-191 PSRALTLGGAKY
+191 PSRALTLGGAKA
-203 IRFLGNKGVSWLRKA
+203 IRFLGNKGVGWLRKA
-218 EQANRAIVDG
+218 EQANRAITDG

-251 EFTEFGVSGFAS
+251 EFTEFGVGGFAS

-274 TYRDSKDIYRELWN
+274 TYRDSKGIYREIWN

-307 TDAVNWENEDEVIDL
+307 VDAVNWENEDEVIDL

-373 NLGKSEKEINQI
+373 NLGKSEKEINDI

-405 AKHTMLSELSEGVEE
+405 AKHTMLAELSEGVEE

-435 ILLGTY
+435 MLLGAY

-448 RLKQYAVNPKL
+448 RLKQYAVDPKL
-459 WDSAFWGFIG
+459 WDSAFWGFVG

-491 KAEEVN
+491 RAEEVN
-497 KVHPEFNVKIPTFW
+497 KVHPELNIKIPTFW

-518 NDNRLRNLKSRADM
+518 NDNRLRNLTSRADM
-532 YKKAIG
+532 YKKTID
-538 DLIKIKNGED
+538 DLTKIKNGED

-566 ARNYRFLSFV
+566 ARNYRFFSFV

-590 MAREFLESDELAN
+590 MAREFLKSDELAN

-609 YMSKKDMDNLRTNV
+609 HMSKEDMDKLRTNV

-640 ARNAT
+640 ARNAV
-645 ESFGRQNDADLWKTP
+645 ESLGRENHADLWKTP
-660 AEFFNLV
+660 AEFFNIV

-694 LEDDVKE
+694 LEDDVRE
-701 KLNEAGVD
+701 KLDEAGVD
-709 FKGMI
+709 FKGMM

-738 KSTLTGQNDLRLLK
+738 KSTLTGQNDLRLLN

-771 PESDV
+771 PESNVD
-776 NRLSRILLGL
+776 RLSRILFGL

-797 SGTSEGNPIAYQ
+797 SGTTEGNPTAYQ
-809 ANTANDNYIT
+809 ANTANANYIT

-836 PAIEEILDNTSEEE
+836 PVIEEILDSTPVEE
-850 QDNLISRAL
+850 QDDLITRVL
-859 RQSNVANQQLETI
+859 RTSNVANQQLETI
-872 YRDIN
+872 YRDRS

-910 FERAQIATTKD
+910 FENAQIATTKD

-929 ISNFFNEDRQV
+929 ISNFFNEDKQV
-940 VIEQGNA
+940 AIEQSNA

-956 GKDNILAELTQYLEE
+956 GKDNILDELTQYLEK
-971 GIHSDYFDAFEK
+971 GTHSDYFNAFDK

-997 LMQPQNDLLLGDVR
+997 LMQPQNDLLLGDIR
-1011 RSLNANE
+1011 RSLDANE

-1047 KPVTGASTLGST
+1047 KPVTGASTSGLT
-1059 ISSADTEETAEE
+1059 ISSADTEEMADEAESE
-1071 TKSGEIEEIEDG
+1071 EIEEIEEG
-1083 EEKEESEFEDT
+1083 EEKKESELEDT
-1094 EGEVIIGDTRSDTD
+1094 EGEIIIGDTRGDILKHPD
-1108 NTTTNTGLDI
+1108 NIAAGTLLAKLQTKSPGRMTNDELND
-1118 SKSTNYLYRHSAHLS
+1118 YL
-1133 AVKNI
+1133 N
-1138 ITTANNDVNAVHQI
+1138 QI
-1152 VEKTKQE
+1152 NEVAAD
-1159 IDKVK
+1159 DK
-1164 QDLEEVKRQYAG
+1164 Y
-1176 RNDISDVTRGPLAQL
+1176 ISDFNRQQL
-1191 GILGQRLAE
+1191 
-1200 AEAAEFILNS
+1200 NVYK
-1210 DEGAIETAFDETSVS
+1210 ETI
-1225 DKTKLEQIK
+1225 TKEINNRPDAS
-1234 QKVLKLKQEI
+1234 I
-1244 SSTGEEEQPFDEDMA
+1244 SSMGEETQPFNEDMA
-1259 MIEIADAIKSL
+1259 MLEIADGIKTL
-1270 ATSENKSLNDESV
+1270 ATSESKTLDDEGV

-1289 VFKEDNTDL
+1289 VFKEDNPEL
-1298 TDEVVDVLFSR
+1298 SDEVVDVLFSR
-1309 AKTLN
+1309 AKALN

-1326 SEIADGVIRL
+1326 SELADGIIRL
-1336 SAINTSDPTSLAA
+1336 SSIGTSDSTSLAA
-1349 KRAKQILNSSFEEL
+1349 QRAKQILNSSFEEL

-1410 IIVDNPNKYV
+1410 IIVDNPDKYV

-1447 DRIGGKNFDFAAV
+1447 DRIGGKNFDFAVV

-1466 DTRKKILDALE
+1466 DTRKKILDALD
-1477 KCKVGDKIICRLNN
+1477 KCKVGDKIICRLN
-1491 NRTTKKKFD
+1491 TDPDKKD
-1500 GTKFENGISFFLQTE
+1500 VNGNPWENGIDFYLVTE
-1515 EGELLVAV
+1515 EGEILIAQ
-1523 APTPASLDGT
+1523 APTPAVPKGT
-1533 KATGTGHWYE
+1533 SYYKGTGHWIE
-1543 QENGWFHEFD
+1543 AENSWWYQFS
-1553 YDTNNAREYELEKF
+1553 YDTNNPVEYDIEKF

-1574 DDTDAVEFRR
+1574 DDADAVEFRR

-1592 RFDEYQALEPKYIA
+1592 KFDEYETLTPQYTA
-1606 QAYPHLEAFAR
+1606 QAYPHLEAFAKK
-1617 NKGYNIDKPSK
+1617 KGYNIDDPERKNNK
-1628 TAKPRYLYAI
+1628 RDYLYQKGAL
-1638 GETSFEDQRRRF
+1638 SFEDQCKRF
-1650 RHISALD
+1650 RHISSLD

-1710 KASDDDSTIV
+1710 KHSDDNSTVV

-1730 IITDE
+1730 IITDK

-1745 ADKHKDSIKIATGT
+1745 ANKHKDSIKIATGT

-1812 STNNKMK
+1812 TTNNKMK

-1834 EWKDTKDSTALQAF
+1834 DWKDTKDSTALQAF

-1945 NLTAQT
+1945 NLTTQT

-1961 INSLIFKIDPLYIL
+1961 INSLIFKVDPLYIL

-2013 KDKDGNIVIDDFGS
+2013 KDKDGNIVIDGFGS

-2045 GNTNF
+2045 GDTNF

-2077 IDTTPPAKP
+2077 IDTTPQAKP
-2086 ASVEETL
+2086 APVEETL

-2098 SIFDKASKSKRKQN
+2098 SIFDKASKTKRKQN
-2112 ISKQLLT
+2112 VSRHLLT
-2119 TIVEKL
+2119 AIVEKR
-2125 GETSSLYKIIYPTE
+2125 GETSSLYKIIYPTS

-2166 ASITYKDSSITIVPD
+2166 ASITYKDSSTTIVPD

-2191 CVITTANGTI
+2191 CAITTANGTI
-2201 QLHKGDIVVGDIFM
+2201 QLHKGDIVVGDIFI

-2248 PYNNEYLISGLEEIY
+2248 PYNNEYLIRGLEEIY
-2263 NELKAAKPDSKFVTK
+2263 NELKAAKPNSRFVTK
-2278 DLSKLS
+2278 DLSNLS

-2322 KKSLLAKLL
+2322 KKSLLSKLL
-2331 DRILNWLKD
+2331 DRILNWLSD
-2340 FLGKD
+2340 FLGKN

-2359 IFESVINETPAD
+2359 IFESVINETPD
-2371 TTNRE
+2371 NTTNRE
-2376 EPTDSST
+2376 EPMDSST
-2383 GDVTEPI
+2383 GDVIEPT
-2390 EPDTIVPDNN
+2390 EPDTIIPDNN
-2400 AINNADIDSIDLS
+2400 AINNVDIDSIDLS

-2427 SSEMQAIKERAIA
+2427 SSEMQVIKERSIA

-2455 TERQWLQVRTKAFKD
+2455 TERQWLQVRTKEFKE

-2475 EKAFIIPMSF
+2475 E
-2485 MPKKGWVVGK
+2485 
-2495 IIDNPIDAANIC
+2495 
-2507 DNTQIKVLNSII
+2507 
-2519 KQFGKPNNKGKF
+2519 
-2531 YAKPVTIWAKSPIN
+2531 
-2545 NKQIHHSTVAVR
+2545 
-2557 INGKIYLY
+2557 
-2565 DMPQSEYIKYNS
+2565 
-2577 ENNGTVIKEYSP
+2577 
-2589 RLIEY
+2589 
-2594 TEENLKTLYGTADE
+2594 
-2608 NIHLNDESILDN
+2608 ND
-2620 DIIELPLTNASKVV
+2620 PANASKVI
-2634 DENGEPLVVYHGSRY
+2634 DENGEPLVVYHRSPNKFNTFDVNKIGTTTDTGQYGKGFYFGIENDRANGNNIYEVFLNIRNPYNITKESRSSNIAY
-2649 QFNIIDFNKSEDK
+2649 TYNRPFNEWTDWHKKHISKEENNLVNSKDGIIDLIED
-2662 TSFFATDNKDTSSTY
+2662 
-2677 GLGQGYALFF
+2677 
-2687 NLKNPYILDG
+2687 
-2697 LGQPWNKLKLNE
+2697 NE
-2709 EDYTDKTEIWKM
+2709 
-2721 PFMTTK
+2721 F
-2727 EIVSWAKEKGY
+2727 V
-2738 DGVIFNDIIDNGK
+2738 VRN
-2751 YTGIVYENESLV
+2751 
-2763 LQELEYKGFPNTY
+2763 
-2776 IKERRDRILDMMR
+2776 
-2789 ADVFAA
+2789 
-2795 FDTPNQIKS
+2795 PNQIKS
-2804 ATDNIGAFSSTNN
+2804 ATDNNGDFSSTNN

-2838 RSFMANLDSS
+2838 RSFMANLDAS

-2857 NNGVMSITCK
+2857 NNGVISITCK